1 MQNQENNLREMTPL
15 KVNTFDLNST
25 SLIEA
30 SAGTGKTYTISNL
43 VIRLLLGQ
51 LNKDQN
57 SSSSINQ
64 GNPLSI
70 ENILIVTF
78 TNAAAS
84 DLRARILEK
93 IHDTRILFET
103 VGKGASLVSL
113 DCDENLKELLENYLN
128 SENQQEL
135 AKKYARLLNRAER
148 NIDNAPISTIHS
160 FCNRALNQ
168 VYAFESGKAFNVQLI
183 QEQESNALQDEAM
196 FAVWRELFYTD
207 KLGDKRAT
215 LLEILGTQDPTSLK
229 DTIKLLKSVRNLNP
243 KDGYF
248 GYAIY
253 NLKKQHS
260 NNTLEKELTDLIKA
274 YEKIIKE
281 LLEGENGDL
290 LWKIQDCFKKH
301 TIVTE
306 DNLSSPFYKIDKK
319 GKVFTKDIF
328 ALFTSIDEIKQ
339 LESEDFNKD
348 LVNILFASEGATDT
362 ILKKGNDNS
371 SLKSGAKKCSGVK
384 EVQEFE
390 KTLYQLVN
398 NLEKVKEKLD
408 LNSKTIRYVL
418 SILCINKL
426 DSLFI
431 RDNVISNDE
440 LLRQLAI
447 VLTVDKKRGDNLAK
461 LLRNQYPVAM
471 IDEFQDTD
479 PIQFEIFN
487 KLYLED
493 KKQEQSKAVC
503 YLIGDPKQSIYAFR
517 NADINSYNKAKAK
530 VEKLY
535 TLDTNFRSSR
545 NIIEGVNAIFEQDVP
560 GFEARPLDC
569 EADFI
574 PSNIDF
580 MKVNYPNEEKKLAG
594 SCRFYFDDEY
604 NDDDFYKRP
613 ISNYVNTLEF
623 ENPTTNKDQYKI
635 AIARALA
642 CDVVKVLTHGILDKS
657 SDRTKKRKIK
667 PSDIAILVKSGKES
681 LQIQAALEEV
691 GLKSVYF
698 SDRSSVIGSE
708 IQTSFFSSEYKP
720 SCESVNIIYFMEA
733 MCNNS
738 NVSLVN
744 RLLTCSLL
752 RDNSK
757 EIVLNTEDDNFDK
770 EIRLLHDCYLKWEK
784 HGFISAFT
792 HYLQSHDGIKSMLD
806 TEGGERALSNY
817 YQIAELIQS
826 IDAKVIGPQAQLIW
840 FKSVALE
847 SDSKN
852 ACFSEDETK
861 KHLESE
867 QELIK
872 IYTVHMSKGLQY
884 PIVFLPYFYATEKI
898 NKQNDYKLFDVN
910 SAHLTLVP
918 TNENFYLQY
927 KYEKYFDIETQQE
940 KKRKIL
946 IGMSLQSV
954 SDNEDTK
961 SAEDIVLEASLQQD
975 VRLLYVALTR
985 AQAANFI
992 YLNNLEISRKGYEYK
1007 VFNRII
1013 NPKAE
1018 DGALKAVSNLDLFKP
1033 LYKEHLKADE
1043 LLEDSSVEDC
1053 KKEYKDYLAKE
1064 KALNNKETSSLS
1076 VNTLNAGDIDKSYT
1090 ISSYSTITSGNHN
1103 HMFTEQNGENLSSD
1117 PEVQVD
1123 ESSSEDK
1130 LQFTFTKGNI
1140 AGDFLHELMEYLLS
1154 RTNFDKNDDDRLLTF
1169 VEETTLNKRYGS
1181 LLKPYDQDS
1190 SFNANFTDWLS
1201 SIVHANLGI
1210 VDSNSHPLSL
1220 SCLTSDKCACE
1231 LEYFMPCKQFKM
1243 DEFNLICDEF
1253 YQSEVEK
1260 FSDAIQ
1266 ADLPMLKA
1274 NDFKGF
1280 MKGSIDLV
1288 ANFETN
1294 IGNQYFLIDY
1304 KSNFL
1309 GGGFKDYSPSQ
1320 MFKSI
1325 FTSRYDVQILIYSV
1339 ALHRFLKTIVK
1350 DYDYEKDF
1358 GGVMYLFLR
1367 GLQKGTD
1374 SISTGIYQIKPK
1386 FELVERLDK
1395 LFEAEE

>member
-128 SENQQEL
+128 SENQQDL

-253 NLKKQHS
+253 NLKKQHP

-281 LLEGENGDL
+281 LLEGENADL
-290 LWKIQDCFKKH
+290 LWQIHECFKKH
-301 TIVTE
+301 TVVTE
-306 DNLSSPFYKIDKK
+306 SNQSPFYESVT
-319 GKVFTKDIF
+319 GFTDEIY
-328 ALFTSIDEIKQ
+328 ALFTNIEDLKD
-339 LESEDFNKD
+339 LETEDFNKE
-348 LVNILFASEGATDT
+348 LVKLLFASGKATKK
-362 ILKKGNDNS
+362 ILSKGNDNI
-371 SLKSGAKKCSGVK
+371 SLISRARKDSRFKLPLEA
-384 EVQEFE
+384 QEFE
-390 KTLYQLVN
+390 ENLYQLVN
-398 NLEKVKEKLD
+398 NLEEVRDKLD
-408 LNSKTIRYVL
+408 LNSKTIWYVL

-580 MKVNYPNEEKKLAG
+580 MRVNYPKEDKKLAG

-613 ISNYVNTLEF
+613 ISNYVNTIEF
-623 ENPTTNKDQYKI
+623 EKSESNKDQYQV
-635 AIARALA
+635 AIAKALA

-667 PSDIAILVKSGKES
+667 PSDIAILVKSGQES
-681 LQIQAALEEV
+681 SQIQTALEEV

-698 SDRSSVIGSE
+698 SDRSSVIGGDVK
-708 IQTSFFSSEYKP
+708 TSYGSSEYKP

-884 PIVFLPYFYATEKI
+884 PIVFLPYFYELDTSKT
-898 NKQNDYKLFDVN
+898 DTKLKVYDVN
-910 SAHLTLVP
+910 SSHLTLLPQDENFKLGYKEEKYIDESGKEKTRNKLVNMTL
-918 TNENFYLQY
+918 TNEKSNG
-927 KYEKYFDIETQQE
+927 KDI
-940 KKRKIL
+940 K
-946 IGMSLQSV
+946 S
-954 SDNEDTK
+954 TK
-961 SAEDIVLEASLQQD
+961 EIVLEASLQEK

-992 YLNNLEISRKGYEYK
+992 YLNNLKGTRVK

-1018 DGALKAVSNLDLFKP
+1018 DGTLKAVSNLDLFKP

-1043 LLEDSSVEDC
+1043 LVVD
-1053 KKEYKDYLAKE
+1053 KNEYKDYLAKE

-1117 PEVQVD
+1117 PKVQV
-1123 ESSSEDK
+1123 EDSPSAEL

-1154 RTNFDKNDDDRLLTF
+1154 RTNFDKNDDGCLLKF
-1169 VEETTLNKRYGS
+1169 VEETTQNKKYGS
-1181 LLKPYDQDS
+1181 LLKPYDQDIS
-1190 SFNANFTDWLS
+1190 TFNADFTDWLS

-1260 FSDAIQ
+1260 FGDAIQ

>member
-51 LNKDQN
+51 LNKEQN
-57 SSSSINQ
+57 TSLYINQ

-196 FAVWRELFYTD
+196 FAVWRDLFYTD

-229 DTIKLLKSVRNLNP
+229 DTINLLKSVRNLNP

-253 NLKKQHS
+253 NLKKQHP

-281 LLEGENGDL
+281 LLEGENADL
-290 LWKIQDCFKKH
+290 LWQIHECFKKH
-301 TIVTE
+301 TVVTE
-306 DNLSSPFYKIDKK
+306 SNQSPFYESVT
-319 GKVFTKDIF
+319 GFTDEIY
-328 ALFTSIDEIKQ
+328 ALFTNIEDLKD
-339 LESEDFNKD
+339 LETEDFNKE
-348 LVNILFASEGATDT
+348 LVNLLFASGDATGN
-362 ILKKGNDNS
+362 ILSKGNDNR
-371 SLKSGAKKCSGVK
+371 SLISGARKDSRLKLPL
-384 EVQEFE
+384 EAQEFE
-390 KTLYQLVN
+390 ENLYQLVN
-398 NLEKVKEKLD
+398 NLEEVRDKLD
-408 LNSKTIRYVL
+408 LNSKTIWYVL

-580 MKVNYPNEEKKLAG
+580 MRVNYPKEDKKLAG

-613 ISNYVNTLEF
+613 ISNYVNTIEF
-623 ENPTTNKDQYKI
+623 EKSESNKDQYQV
-635 AIARALA
+635 AIAKALA

-667 PSDIAILVKSGKES
+667 PSDIAILVKSGQES
-681 LQIQAALEEV
+681 SQIQTALEEV

-698 SDRSSVIGSE
+698 SDRSSVIGGDVK
-708 IQTSFFSSEYKP
+708 TSYGSSEYKP

-884 PIVFLPYFYATEKI
+884 PIVFLPYFYELDTSKT
-898 NKQNDYKLFDVN
+898 DTKLKVYDVN
-910 SAHLTLVP
+910 SSHLTLLPQDENFKLGYKEEKYIDESGKEKTRNKLVNMTL
-918 TNENFYLQY
+918 TNEKSNG
-927 KYEKYFDIETQQE
+927 KDI
-940 KKRKIL
+940 K
-946 IGMSLQSV
+946 S
-954 SDNEDTK
+954 TK
-961 SAEDIVLEASLQQD
+961 EIVLEASLQEK

-992 YLNNLEISRKGYEYK
+992 YLNNLKGTRVK

-1018 DGALKAVSNLDLFKP
+1018 DGTLKAVSNLDLFKP

-1043 LLEDSSVEDC
+1043 LVVD
-1053 KKEYKDYLAKE
+1053 KNEYKDYLAKE

-1117 PEVQVD
+1117 PKVQV
-1123 ESSSEDK
+1123 EDSPSAEL

-1154 RTNFDKNDDDRLLTF
+1154 RTNFDKNDDGCLLKF
-1169 VEETTLNKRYGS
+1169 VEETTQNKKYGS
-1181 LLKPYDQDS
+1181 LLKPYDQDIS
-1190 SFNANFTDWLS
+1190 TFNADFTDWLS

-1260 FSDAIQ
+1260 FGDAIQ

>member
-51 LNKDQN
+51 LNKEQN
-57 SSSSINQ
+57 TSLYINQ

-196 FAVWRELFYTD
+196 FAVWRDLFYTD

-253 NLKKQHS
+253 NLKKQHP

-281 LLEGENGDL
+281 LLEGENADL
-290 LWKIQDCFKKH
+290 LWQIHECFKKH
-301 TIVTE
+301 TVVTE
-306 DNLSSPFYKIDKK
+306 SNQSPFYESVT
-319 GKVFTKDIF
+319 GFTDEIY
-328 ALFTSIDEIKQ
+328 ALFTNIEDLKD
-339 LESEDFNKD
+339 LETEDFNKE
-348 LVNILFASEGATDT
+348 LVKLLFASGKATKK
-362 ILKKGNDNS
+362 ILSKGNDNI
-371 SLKSGAKKCSGVK
+371 SLISRARKDSRFKLPLEA
-384 EVQEFE
+384 QEFE
-390 KTLYQLVN
+390 ENLYQLVN
-398 NLEKVKEKLD
+398 NLEEVRDKLD
-408 LNSKTIRYVL
+408 LNSKTIWYVL

-493 KKQEQSKAVC
+493 KKQEKSKAVC

-580 MKVNYPNEEKKLAG
+580 MRVNYPKEDKKLAG

-613 ISNYVNTLEF
+613 ISNYVNTIEF
-623 ENPTTNKDQYKI
+623 EKSESNKDQYQV
-635 AIARALA
+635 AIAKALA

-667 PSDIAILVKSGKES
+667 PSDIAILVKSGQES
-681 LQIQAALEEV
+681 SKIQDALKEV

-698 SDRSSVIGSE
+698 SDRSSVIGGDVK
-708 IQTSFFSSEYKP
+708 TSYGSSEYKP

-884 PIVFLPYFYATEKI
+884 PIVFLPYFYELDTSKT
-898 NKQNDYKLFDVN
+898 DTKLKVYDVN
-910 SAHLTLVP
+910 SSHLTLLPQDENFKLGYKEEKYIDESGKEKTRNKLVNMTL
-918 TNENFYLQY
+918 TNEKSNG
-927 KYEKYFDIETQQE
+927 KDI
-940 KKRKIL
+940 K
-946 IGMSLQSV
+946 S
-954 SDNEDTK
+954 TK
-961 SAEDIVLEASLQQD
+961 EIVLEASLQEK

-992 YLNNLEISRKGYEYK
+992 YLNNLKGTRVK

-1018 DGALKAVSNLDLFKP
+1018 DGTLKAVSNLDLFKP

-1043 LLEDSSVEDC
+1043 LVVD
-1053 KKEYKDYLAKE
+1053 KNEYKDYLAKE

-1117 PEVQVD
+1117 PKVQVD
-1123 ESSSEDK
+1123 DSSSK
-1130 LQFTFTKGNI
+1130 NPLQFTFTKGNI

-1154 RTNFDKNDDDRLLTF
+1154 RTNFDKNDDGCLLKF
-1169 VEETTLNKRYGS
+1169 VEETTQNKKYGS
-1181 LLKPYDQDS
+1181 LLKPYDQDIS
-1190 SFNANFTDWLS
+1190 TFNADFTDWLS

-1260 FSDAIQ
+1260 FGDAIQ

>member
-1 MQNQENNLREMTPL
+1 M
-15 KVNTFDLNST
+15 
-25 SLIEA
+25 
-30 SAGTGKTYTISNL
+30 
-43 VIRLLLGQ
+43 
-51 LNKDQN
+51 
-57 SSSSINQ
+57 
-64 GNPLSI
+64 
-70 ENILIVTF
+70 
-78 TNAAAS
+78 
-84 DLRARILEK
+84 
-93 IHDTRILFET
+93 
-103 VGKGASLVSL
+103 
-113 DCDENLKELLENYLN
+113 
-128 SENQQEL
+128 
-135 AKKYARLLNRAER
+135 
-148 NIDNAPISTIHS
+148 
-160 FCNRALNQ
+160 
-168 VYAFESGKAFNVQLI
+168 
-183 QEQESNALQDEAM
+183 
-196 FAVWRELFYTD
+196 
-207 KLGDKRAT
+207 
-215 LLEILGTQDPTSLK
+215 
-229 DTIKLLKSVRNLNP
+229 
-243 KDGYF
+243 
-248 GYAIY
+248 
-253 NLKKQHS
+253 
-260 NNTLEKELTDLIKA
+260 
-274 YEKIIKE
+274 
-281 LLEGENGDL
+281 
-290 LWKIQDCFKKH
+290 
-301 TIVTE
+301 
-306 DNLSSPFYKIDKK
+306 
-319 GKVFTKDIF
+319 
-328 ALFTSIDEIKQ
+328 
-339 LESEDFNKD
+339 
-348 LVNILFASEGATDT
+348 
-362 ILKKGNDNS
+362 
-371 SLKSGAKKCSGVK
+371 
-384 EVQEFE
+384 
-390 KTLYQLVN
+390 
-398 NLEKVKEKLD
+398 
-408 LNSKTIRYVL
+408 
-418 SILCINKL
+418 
-426 DSLFI
+426 
-431 RDNVISNDE
+431 
-440 LLRQLAI
+440 
-447 VLTVDKKRGDNLAK
+447 
-461 LLRNQYPVAM
+461 
-471 IDEFQDTD
+471 
-479 PIQFEIFN
+479 
-487 KLYLED
+487 
-493 KKQEQSKAVC
+493 
-503 YLIGDPKQSIYAFR
+503 
-517 NADINSYNKAKAK
+517 
-530 VEKLY
+530 
-535 TLDTNFRSSR
+535 
-545 NIIEGVNAIFEQDVP
+545 
-560 GFEARPLDC
+560 
-569 EADFI
+569 
-574 PSNIDF
+574 
-580 MKVNYPNEEKKLAG
+580 
-594 SCRFYFDDEY
+594 
-604 NDDDFYKRP
+604 
-613 ISNYVNTLEF
+613 
-623 ENPTTNKDQYKI
+623 
-635 AIARALA
+635 
-642 CDVVKVLTHGILDKS
+642 LTHGVLDKS

-667 PSDIAILVKSGKES
+667 PSDIAILVKSGQES
-681 LQIQAALEEV
+681 SKIQDALEEV

-698 SDRSSVIGSE
+698 SDRSSVIGSDV
-708 IQTSFFSSEYKP
+708 QTSYGSSEYKP

-884 PIVFLPYFYATEKI
+884 PIVFLPYFYELDTSKT
-898 NKQNDYKLFDVN
+898 DTKLKVYDVN
-910 SAHLTLVP
+910 SSHLTLLPQDENFKLGYKEEKYIDESGKEKTRNKLVNMTL
-918 TNENFYLQY
+918 TNEKSNG
-927 KYEKYFDIETQQE
+927 KDI
-940 KKRKIL
+940 K
-946 IGMSLQSV
+946 S
-954 SDNEDTK
+954 TK
-961 SAEDIVLEASLQQD
+961 EIVLEASLQEK

-992 YLNNLEISRKGYEYK
+992 YLNNLKGTRVK

-1018 DGALKAVSNLDLFKP
+1018 DGTLKAVSNLDLFKP

-1043 LLEDSSVEDC
+1043 LVVD
-1053 KKEYKDYLAKE
+1053 KNEYKDYLAKE

-1117 PEVQVD
+1117 PKVQV
-1123 ESSSEDK
+1123 EDSPSAEL

-1154 RTNFDKNDDDRLLTF
+1154 RTNFDKNDDGCLLKF
-1169 VEETTLNKRYGS
+1169 VEETTQNKKYGS
-1181 LLKPYDQDS
+1181 LLKPYDQDIS
-1190 SFNANFTDWLS
+1190 TFNADFTDWLS

-1260 FSDAIQ
+1260 FGDAIQ

>member
-51 LNKDQN
+51 LNKEQN
-57 SSSSINQ
+57 TSLYINQ

-196 FAVWRELFYTD
+196 FAVWRDLFYTD

-253 NLKKQHS
+253 NLKKQHP

-281 LLEGENGDL
+281 LLEGENADL
-290 LWKIQDCFKKH
+290 LWQIHECFKKH
-301 TIVTE
+301 TVVTE
-306 DNLSSPFYKIDKK
+306 SNQSPFYESVT
-319 GKVFTKDIF
+319 GFTDEIY
-328 ALFTSIDEIKQ
+328 ALFTNIEDLKD
-339 LESEDFNKD
+339 LETEDFNKE
-348 LVNILFASEGATDT
+348 LVKLLFASGKATKK
-362 ILKKGNDNS
+362 ILSKGNDNI
-371 SLKSGAKKCSGVK
+371 SLISRARKDSRFKLPLEA
-384 EVQEFE
+384 QEFE
-390 KTLYQLVN
+390 ENLYQLVN
-398 NLEKVKEKLD
+398 NLEEVRDKLD
-408 LNSKTIRYVL
+408 LNSKTIWYVL

-580 MKVNYPNEEKKLAG
+580 MRVNYPKEDKKLAG

-613 ISNYVNTLEF
+613 ISNYVNTIEF
-623 ENPTTNKDQYKI
+623 EKSESNKDQYQV
-635 AIARALA
+635 AIAKALA

-667 PSDIAILVKSGKES
+667 PSDIAILVKSGQES
-681 LQIQAALEEV
+681 SQIQTALEEV

-698 SDRSSVIGSE
+698 SDRSSVIGGDVK
-708 IQTSFFSSEYKP
+708 TSYGSSEYKP

-884 PIVFLPYFYATEKI
+884 PIVFLPYFYELDTSKT
-898 NKQNDYKLFDVN
+898 DTKLKVYDVN
-910 SAHLTLVP
+910 SSHLTLLPQDENFKLGYKEEKYIDESGKEKTRNKLVNMTL
-918 TNENFYLQY
+918 TNEKSNG
-927 KYEKYFDIETQQE
+927 KDI
-940 KKRKIL
+940 K
-946 IGMSLQSV
+946 S
-954 SDNEDTK
+954 TK
-961 SAEDIVLEASLQQD
+961 EIVLEASLQEK

-992 YLNNLEISRKGYEYK
+992 YLNNLKGTRVK

-1018 DGALKAVSNLDLFKP
+1018 DGTLKAVSNLDLFKP

-1043 LLEDSSVEDC
+1043 LVVD
-1053 KKEYKDYLAKE
+1053 KNEYKDYLAKE

-1117 PEVQVD
+1117 PKVQV
-1123 ESSSEDK
+1123 EDSPSAEL

-1154 RTNFDKNDDDRLLTF
+1154 RTNFDKNDDGCLLKF
-1169 VEETTLNKRYGS
+1169 VEETTQNKKYGS
-1181 LLKPYDQDS
+1181 LLKPYDQDIS
-1190 SFNANFTDWLS
+1190 TFNADFTDWLS

-1231 LEYFMPCKQFKM
+1231 LEYFMPCKLFKM

-1253 YQSEVEK
+1253 YQSEVKK
-1260 FSDAIQ
+1260 FGDTIQ

-1274 NDFKGF
+1274 KDFKGF

-1288 ANFETN
+1288 ANFETD

-1309 GGGFKDYSPSQ
+1309 GGDFKDYSPSQ

>member
-51 LNKDQN
+51 LNKEQN
-57 SSSSINQ
+57 TSLYINQ

-196 FAVWRELFYTD
+196 FAVWRDLFYTD

-229 DTIKLLKSVRNLNP
+229 DTINLLKSVRNLNP

-253 NLKKQHS
+253 NLKKQHP

-281 LLEGENGDL
+281 LLEGENADL
-290 LWKIQDCFKKH
+290 LWQIHECFKKH
-301 TIVTE
+301 TVVTE
-306 DNLSSPFYKIDKK
+306 SNQSPFYESVT
-319 GKVFTKDIF
+319 GFTDEIY
-328 ALFTSIDEIKQ
+328 ALFTNIEDLKD
-339 LESEDFNKD
+339 LETEDFNKE
-348 LVNILFASEGATDT
+348 LVKLLFASGKATKK
-362 ILKKGNDNS
+362 ILSKGNDNI
-371 SLKSGAKKCSGVK
+371 SLISRARKDSRFKLPLEA
-384 EVQEFE
+384 QEFE
-390 KTLYQLVN
+390 ENLYQLVN
-398 NLEKVKEKLD
+398 NLEEVRDKLD
-408 LNSKTIRYVL
+408 LNSKTIWYVL

-580 MKVNYPNEEKKLAG
+580 MRVNYPKEDKKLAG

-613 ISNYVNTLEF
+613 ISNYVNTIEF
-623 ENPTTNKDQYKI
+623 EKSESNKDQYQV
-635 AIARALA
+635 AIAKALA

-667 PSDIAILVKSGKES
+667 PSDIAILVKSGQES
-681 LQIQAALEEV
+681 SQIQTALEEV

-698 SDRSSVIGSE
+698 SDRSSVIGGDVK
-708 IQTSFFSSEYKP
+708 TSYGSSEYKP

-826 IDAKVIGPQAQLIW
+826 IDAKVIGTQAQLIW

-884 PIVFLPYFYATEKI
+884 PIVFLPYFYELDTSKT
-898 NKQNDYKLFDVN
+898 DTKLKVYDVN
-910 SAHLTLVP
+910 SSHLTLLPQDENFKLGYKEEKYIDESGKEKTRNKLVNMTL
-918 TNENFYLQY
+918 TNEKSNG
-927 KYEKYFDIETQQE
+927 KDI
-940 KKRKIL
+940 K
-946 IGMSLQSV
+946 S
-954 SDNEDTK
+954 TK
-961 SAEDIVLEASLQQD
+961 EIVLEASLQEK

-992 YLNNLEISRKGYEYK
+992 YLNNLKGTRVK

-1018 DGALKAVSNLDLFKP
+1018 DGTLKAVSNLDLFKP

-1043 LLEDSSVEDC
+1043 LVVD
-1053 KKEYKDYLAKE
+1053 KNEYKDYLAKE

-1117 PEVQVD
+1117 PKVQV
-1123 ESSSEDK
+1123 EDSPSAEL

-1154 RTNFDKNDDDRLLTF
+1154 RTNFDKNDDGCLLKF
-1169 VEETTLNKRYGS
+1169 VEETTQNKKYGS
-1181 LLKPYDQDS
+1181 LLKPYDQDIS
-1190 SFNANFTDWLS
+1190 TFNADFTDWLS

-1260 FSDAIQ
+1260 FGDAIQ

>member
-51 LNKDQN
+51 LNKEQN
-57 SSSSINQ
+57 TSLYINQ

-253 NLKKQHS
+253 NLKKQHP

-281 LLEGENGDL
+281 LLEGENADL
-290 LWKIQDCFKKH
+290 LWQIHECFKKH
-301 TIVTE
+301 TVVTE
-306 DNLSSPFYKIDKK
+306 SNQSPFYESVT
-319 GKVFTKDIF
+319 GFTDEIY
-328 ALFTSIDEIKQ
+328 ALFTNIEDLKD
-339 LESEDFNKD
+339 LETEDFNKE
-348 LVNILFASEGATDT
+348 LVKLLFASGKATKK
-362 ILKKGNDNS
+362 ILSKGNDNI
-371 SLKSGAKKCSGVK
+371 SLISRARKDSRFKLPLEA
-384 EVQEFE
+384 QEFE
-390 KTLYQLVN
+390 ENLYQLVN
-398 NLEKVKEKLD
+398 NLEEVRDKLD
-408 LNSKTIRYVL
+408 LNSKTIWYVL

-580 MKVNYPNEEKKLAG
+580 MRVNYPKEDKKLAG

-623 ENPTTNKDQYKI
+623 ENPKTKKEQYQV

-667 PSDIAILVKSGKES
+667 PSDIAILVKSGQES
-681 LQIQAALEEV
+681 SQIQTALEEV

-698 SDRSSVIGSE
+698 SDRSSVIGGDVK
-708 IQTSFFSSEYKP
+708 TSYGSSEYKP

-884 PIVFLPYFYATEKI
+884 PIVFLPYFYELDTSKT
-898 NKQNDYKLFDVN
+898 DTKLKVYDVN
-910 SAHLTLVP
+910 SSHLTLLPQDENFKLGYKEEKYIDESGKEKTRNKLVNMTL
-918 TNENFYLQY
+918 TNEKSNG
-927 KYEKYFDIETQQE
+927 KDI
-940 KKRKIL
+940 K
-946 IGMSLQSV
+946 S
-954 SDNEDTK
+954 TK
-961 SAEDIVLEASLQQD
+961 EIVLEASLQEK

-992 YLNNLEISRKGYEYK
+992 YLNNLKGTRVK

-1018 DGALKAVSNLDLFKP
+1018 DGTLKAVSNLDLFKP

-1043 LLEDSSVEDC
+1043 LLVD
-1053 KKEYKDYLAKE
+1053 KNEYKDYLAKE

-1117 PEVQVD
+1117 PKVQV
-1123 ESSSEDK
+1123 EDSPSAEL

-1154 RTNFDKNDDDRLLTF
+1154 RTNFDKNDDGCLLKF
-1169 VEETTLNKRYGS
+1169 VEETTQNKKYGS
-1181 LLKPYDQDS
+1181 LLKPYDQDIS
-1190 SFNANFTDWLS
+1190 TFNADFTDWLS

-1231 LEYFMPCKQFKM
+1231 LEYFMPCKLFKM

-1253 YQSEVEK
+1253 YQSEVKK
-1260 FSDAIQ
+1260 FGDTIQ

-1274 NDFKGF
+1274 KDFKGF

-1288 ANFETN
+1288 ANFETD

-1309 GGGFKDYSPSQ
+1309 GGDFKDYSPSQ

-1367 GLQKGTD
+1367 GLKKDTD

>member
-51 LNKDQN
+51 LNKEQN
-57 SSSSINQ
+57 TSLYINQ

-128 SENQQEL
+128 SENQQDL

-253 NLKKQHS
+253 NLKKQHP

-281 LLEGENGDL
+281 LLEGENADL
-290 LWKIQDCFKKH
+290 LWQIHECFKKH
-301 TIVTE
+301 TVVTE
-306 DNLSSPFYKIDKK
+306 SNQSPFYESVT
-319 GKVFTKDIF
+319 GFTDEIY
-328 ALFTSIDEIKQ
+328 ALFTNIEDLKD
-339 LESEDFNKD
+339 LETEDFNKE
-348 LVNILFASEGATDT
+348 LVKLLFASGKATKK
-362 ILKKGNDNS
+362 ILSKGNDNI
-371 SLKSGAKKCSGVK
+371 SLISRARKDSRFKLPLEA
-384 EVQEFE
+384 QEFE
-390 KTLYQLVN
+390 ENLYQLVN
-398 NLEKVKEKLD
+398 NLEEVRDKLD
-408 LNSKTIRYVL
+408 LNSKTIWYVL

-580 MKVNYPNEEKKLAG
+580 MRVNYPKEDKKLAG

-613 ISNYVNTLEF
+613 ISNYVNTIEF
-623 ENPTTNKDQYKI
+623 EKSESNKDQYQV
-635 AIARALA
+635 AIAKALA

-667 PSDIAILVKSGKES
+667 PSDIAILVKSGQES
-681 LQIQAALEEV
+681 SQIQTALEEV

-698 SDRSSVIGSE
+698 SDRSSVIGGDVK
-708 IQTSFFSSEYKP
+708 TSYGSSEYKP

-884 PIVFLPYFYATEKI
+884 PIVFLPYFYELDTSKT
-898 NKQNDYKLFDVN
+898 DTKLKVYDVN
-910 SAHLTLVP
+910 SSHLTLLPQDENFKLGYKEEKYIDESGKEKTRNKLVNMTL
-918 TNENFYLQY
+918 TNEKSNG
-927 KYEKYFDIETQQE
+927 KDI
-940 KKRKIL
+940 K
-946 IGMSLQSV
+946 S
-954 SDNEDTK
+954 TK
-961 SAEDIVLEASLQQD
+961 EIVLEASLQEK

-992 YLNNLEISRKGYEYK
+992 YLNNLKGTRVK

-1018 DGALKAVSNLDLFKP
+1018 DGTLKAVSNLDLFKP

-1043 LLEDSSVEDC
+1043 LVVD
-1053 KKEYKDYLAKE
+1053 KNEYKDYLAKE

-1117 PEVQVD
+1117 PKVQV
-1123 ESSSEDK
+1123 EDSPSAEL

-1154 RTNFDKNDDDRLLTF
+1154 RTNFDKNDDGCLLKF
-1169 VEETTLNKRYGS
+1169 VEETTQNKKYGS
-1181 LLKPYDQDS
+1181 LLKPYDQDIS
-1190 SFNANFTDWLS
+1190 TFNADFTDWLS

-1231 LEYFMPCKQFKM
+1231 LESFMPCKQFKM

-1260 FSDAIQ
+1260 FGDAIQ

-1374 SISTGIYQIKPK
+1374 SISTGIYHIKPK

>member
-196 FAVWRELFYTD
+196 FAVWRDLFYTD

-229 DTIKLLKSVRNLNP
+229 DTINLLKSVRNLNP

-253 NLKKQHS
+253 NLKKQHP

-281 LLEGENGDL
+281 LLEGENADL
-290 LWKIQDCFKKH
+290 LWQIHECFKKH
-301 TIVTE
+301 TVVTE
-306 DNLSSPFYKIDKK
+306 SNQSPFYESVT
-319 GKVFTKDIF
+319 GFTDEIY
-328 ALFTSIDEIKQ
+328 ALFTNIEDLKD
-339 LESEDFNKD
+339 LETEDFNKE
-348 LVNILFASEGATDT
+348 LVKLLFASGKATKK
-362 ILKKGNDNS
+362 ILSKGNDNI
-371 SLKSGAKKCSGVK
+371 SLISRARKDSRFKLPLEA
-384 EVQEFE
+384 QEFE
-390 KTLYQLVN
+390 ENLYQLVN
-398 NLEKVKEKLD
+398 NLEEVRDKLD
-408 LNSKTIRYVL
+408 LNSKTIWYVL

-580 MKVNYPNEEKKLAG
+580 MRVNYPKEDKKLAG

-613 ISNYVNTLEF
+613 ISNYVNTIEF
-623 ENPTTNKDQYKI
+623 EKSESNKDQYQV
-635 AIARALA
+635 AIAKALA

-667 PSDIAILVKSGKES
+667 PSDIAILVKSGQES
-681 LQIQAALEEV
+681 SQIQTALEEV

-698 SDRSSVIGSE
+698 SDRSSVIGGDVK
-708 IQTSFFSSEYKP
+708 TSYGSSEYKP

-884 PIVFLPYFYATEKI
+884 PIVFLPYFYELDTSKT
-898 NKQNDYKLFDVN
+898 DTKLKVYDVN
-910 SAHLTLVP
+910 SSHLTLLPQDENFKLGYKEEKYIDESGKEKTRNKLVNMTL
-918 TNENFYLQY
+918 TNEKSNG
-927 KYEKYFDIETQQE
+927 KDI
-940 KKRKIL
+940 K
-946 IGMSLQSV
+946 S
-954 SDNEDTK
+954 TK
-961 SAEDIVLEASLQQD
+961 EIVLEASLQEK

-992 YLNNLEISRKGYEYK
+992 YLNNLKGTRVK

-1018 DGALKAVSNLDLFKP
+1018 DGTLKAVSNLDLFKP

-1043 LLEDSSVEDC
+1043 LVVD
-1053 KKEYKDYLAKE
+1053 KNEYKDYLAKE

-1117 PEVQVD
+1117 PKVQV
-1123 ESSSEDK
+1123 EDSPSAEL

-1154 RTNFDKNDDDRLLTF
+1154 RTNFDKNDDGCLLKF
-1169 VEETTLNKRYGS
+1169 VEETTQNKKYGS
-1181 LLKPYDQDS
+1181 LLKPYDQDIS
-1190 SFNANFTDWLS
+1190 TFNADFTDWLS

-1260 FSDAIQ
+1260 FGDAIQ

>member
-51 LNKDQN
+51 LNKEQN
-57 SSSSINQ
+57 TSLYINQ

-128 SENQQEL
+128 SEKQQEL

-196 FAVWRELFYTD
+196 FAVWRDLFYTD

-229 DTIKLLKSVRNLNP
+229 DTINLLKSVRNLNP

-253 NLKKQHS
+253 NLKKQHP

-281 LLEGENGDL
+281 LLEGENADL
-290 LWKIQDCFKKH
+290 LWQIHECFKKH
-301 TIVTE
+301 TVVTE
-306 DNLSSPFYKIDKK
+306 SNQSPFYESVT
-319 GKVFTKDIF
+319 GFTDEIY
-328 ALFTSIDEIKQ
+328 ALFTNIEDLKD
-339 LESEDFNKD
+339 LETEDFNKE
-348 LVNILFASEGATDT
+348 LVKLLFASGKATKK
-362 ILKKGNDNS
+362 ILSKGNDNI
-371 SLKSGAKKCSGVK
+371 SLISRARKDSRFKLPLEA
-384 EVQEFE
+384 QEFE
-390 KTLYQLVN
+390 ENLYQLVN
-398 NLEKVKEKLD
+398 NLEEVRDKLD
-408 LNSKTIRYVL
+408 LNSKTIWYVL

-580 MKVNYPNEEKKLAG
+580 MRVNYPKEDKKLAG

-613 ISNYVNTLEF
+613 ISNYVNTIEF
-623 ENPTTNKDQYKI
+623 EKSESNKDQYQV
-635 AIARALA
+635 AIAKALA

-667 PSDIAILVKSGKES
+667 PSDIAILVKSGQES
-681 LQIQAALEEV
+681 SKIQDALEEV

-698 SDRSSVIGSE
+698 SDRSSVIGGDVK
-708 IQTSFFSSEYKP
+708 TSYGSSEYKP

-884 PIVFLPYFYATEKI
+884 PIVFLPYFYLPYGKEPGGSQSSNFKI
-898 NKQNDYKLFDVN
+898 YDVN
-910 SAHLTLVP
+910 SAHLTIVP
-918 TNENFYLQY
+918 NNETFYLQMD
-927 KYEKYFDIETQQE
+927 EKTNTVTN
-940 KKRKIL
+940 
-946 IGMSLQSV
+946 MSLT
-954 SDNEDTK
+954 SDFNAKEKTK
-961 SAEDIVLEASLQQD
+961 DAKEIAKQASLQEE

-992 YLNNLEISRKGYEYK
+992 YLNNLKGTRVK

-1018 DGALKAVSNLDLFKP
+1018 YGTLKAVSNLDLFKP

-1043 LLEDSSVEDC
+1043 LVVD
-1053 KKEYKDYLAKE
+1053 KNEYKDYLAKE

-1117 PEVQVD
+1117 PKVQV
-1123 ESSSEDK
+1123 EDFPSAEL

-1154 RTNFDKNDDDRLLTF
+1154 RTNFDKNDDGCLLKF
-1169 VEETTLNKRYGS
+1169 VEETTQNKKYGS
-1181 LLKPYDQDS
+1181 LLKPYDQDIS
-1190 SFNANFTDWLS
+1190 TFNADFTDWLS

-1260 FSDAIQ
+1260 FGDAIQ

-1358 GGVMYLFLR
+1358 CGVMYLFLR

>member
-51 LNKDQN
+51 LNKEQN
-57 SSSSINQ
+57 TSLYINQ

-196 FAVWRELFYTD
+196 FAVWRDLFYTD

-229 DTIKLLKSVRNLNP
+229 DTINLLKSVRNLNP

-253 NLKKQHS
+253 NLKKQHP

-281 LLEGENGDL
+281 LLEGENADL
-290 LWKIQDCFKKH
+290 LWQIHECFKKH
-301 TIVTE
+301 TVVTE
-306 DNLSSPFYKIDKK
+306 SNQSPFYESVT
-319 GKVFTKDIF
+319 GFTDEIY
-328 ALFTSIDEIKQ
+328 ALFTNIEDLKD
-339 LESEDFNKD
+339 LETEDFNKE
-348 LVNILFASEGATDT
+348 LVKLLFASGKATKK
-362 ILKKGNDNS
+362 ILSKGNDNI
-371 SLKSGAKKCSGVK
+371 SLISRARKDSRFKLPLEA
-384 EVQEFE
+384 QEFE
-390 KTLYQLVN
+390 ENLYQLVN
-398 NLEKVKEKLD
+398 NLEEVRDKLD
-408 LNSKTIRYVL
+408 LNSKTIWYVL

-580 MKVNYPNEEKKLAG
+580 MRVNYPKEDKKLAG

-623 ENPTTNKDQYKI
+623 ENPKTKKEKTKNEQYQV

-642 CDVVKVLTHGILDKS
+642 CDVVKVLTHGVLDKS

-667 PSDIAILVKSGKES
+667 PSDIAILVKSGQES
-681 LQIQAALEEV
+681 SQIQTALEEV

-698 SDRSSVIGSE
+698 SDRSSVIGGDVK
-708 IQTSFFSSEYKP
+708 TSYGSSEYKP

-884 PIVFLPYFYATEKI
+884 PIVFLPYFYELDTSKT
-898 NKQNDYKLFDVN
+898 DTKLKVYDVN
-910 SAHLTLVP
+910 SSHLTLLPQDENFKLGYKEEKYIDESGKEKTRNKLVNMTL
-918 TNENFYLQY
+918 TNEKSNG
-927 KYEKYFDIETQQE
+927 KDI
-940 KKRKIL
+940 K
-946 IGMSLQSV
+946 S
-954 SDNEDTK
+954 TK
-961 SAEDIVLEASLQQD
+961 EIVLEASLQEK

-992 YLNNLEISRKGYEYK
+992 YLNNLKGTRVK

-1018 DGALKAVSNLDLFKP
+1018 DGTLKAVSNLDLFKP

-1043 LLEDSSVEDC
+1043 LVVD
-1053 KKEYKDYLAKE
+1053 KNEYKDYLAKE

-1117 PEVQVD
+1117 PKVQV
-1123 ESSSEDK
+1123 EDSPSAEL

-1154 RTNFDKNDDDRLLTF
+1154 RTNFDKNDDGCLLKF
-1169 VEETTLNKRYGS
+1169 VEETTQNKKYGS
-1181 LLKPYDQDS
+1181 LLKPYDQDIS
-1190 SFNANFTDWLS
+1190 TFNADFTDWLS

-1260 FSDAIQ
+1260 FGDAIQ

>member
-51 LNKDQN
+51 LNKEQN
-57 SSSSINQ
+57 TSLYINQ

-196 FAVWRELFYTD
+196 FAVWRDLFYTD

-215 LLEILGTQDPTSLK
+215 LLEILGTQNPNSLK

-253 NLKKQHS
+253 NLKKQHP

-281 LLEGENGDL
+281 LLEGENADL
-290 LWKIQDCFKKH
+290 LWQIHECFKKH
-301 TIVTE
+301 TVVTE
-306 DNLSSPFYKIDKK
+306 SNQSPFYESVT
-319 GKVFTKDIF
+319 GFTDEIY
-328 ALFTSIDEIKQ
+328 ALFTNIEDIKD
-339 LESEDFNKD
+339 LETEDFNKE
-348 LVNILFASEGATDT
+348 LVKLLFASGKTKKK
-362 ILKKGNDNS
+362 ILSKGNDNI
-371 SLKSGAKKCSGVK
+371 SLISRARKDSRFKLPLEA
-384 EVQEFE
+384 QEFE
-390 KTLYQLVN
+390 ENLYQLVN
-398 NLEKVKEKLD
+398 NLEEVRDKLD
-408 LNSKTIRYVL
+408 LNSKTIWYVL

-580 MKVNYPNEEKKLAG
+580 MRVNYPKEDKKLAG

-613 ISNYVNTLEF
+613 ISNYVNTIEF
-623 ENPTTNKDQYKI
+623 EKSESNKDQYQV
-635 AIARALA
+635 AIAKALA

-667 PSDIAILVKSGKES
+667 PSDIAILVKSGQES
-681 LQIQAALEEV
+681 SQIQTALEEV
-691 GLKSVYF
+691 DLKSVYF
-698 SDRSSVIGSE
+698 SDRSSVIGGDVK
-708 IQTSFFSSEYKP
+708 TSYGSSEYKP

-884 PIVFLPYFYATEKI
+884 PIVFLPYFYLPYVKEPGGSQSSNFKI
-898 NKQNDYKLFDVN
+898 YDVN
-910 SAHLTLVP
+910 SAHLTIVP
-918 TNENFYLQY
+918 NNETFYLQMD
-927 KYEKYFDIETQQE
+927 EKTNTVTN
-940 KKRKIL
+940 
-946 IGMSLQSV
+946 MSLT
-954 SDNEDTK
+954 SDFNAKEKTK
-961 SAEDIVLEASLQQD
+961 DAKEIAKQASLQEE

-992 YLNNLEISRKGYEYK
+992 YLNNLKGTRVK

-1018 DGALKAVSNLDLFKP
+1018 YGTLKAVSNLDLFKP

-1043 LLEDSSVEDC
+1043 LVVD
-1053 KKEYKDYLAKE
+1053 KNEYKDYLAKE

-1117 PEVQVD
+1117 PKVQV
-1123 ESSSEDK
+1123 EDSPSAEL

-1154 RTNFDKNDDDRLLTF
+1154 RTNFDKNDDGCLLKF
-1169 VEETTLNKRYGS
+1169 VEETTQNKKYGS
-1181 LLKPYDQDS
+1181 LLKPYDQDIS
-1190 SFNANFTDWLS
+1190 TFNADFTDWLS

-1260 FSDAIQ
+1260 FGDAIQ

>member
-51 LNKDQN
+51 LNKEQN
-57 SSSSINQ
+57 TSLYINQ

-103 VGKGASLVSL
+103 VGKGASLASI

-128 SENQQEL
+128 SENQQDL

-253 NLKKQHS
+253 NLKKQHP

-281 LLEGENGDL
+281 LLEGENADL
-290 LWKIQDCFKKH
+290 LWQVH
-301 TIVTE
+301 
-306 DNLSSPFYKIDKK
+306 
-319 GKVFTKDIF
+319 DIF
-328 ALFTSIDEIKQ
+328 KRNTIITNTNIGYISAFYDDKVLLKDAYLLYEQIEEIKY
-339 LESEDFNKD
+339 LDDEDFNKS
-348 LVNILFASEGATDT
+348 L
-362 ILKKGNDNS
+362 LKLLLKYNEARSKIIERKSNNQTFLNKTTKS
-371 SLKSGAKKCSGVK
+371 SIDKLSIDVCTLEES
-384 EVQEFE
+384 
-390 KTLYQLVN
+390 LYQIAQNV
-398 NLEKVKEKLD
+398 ECKKAELD
-408 LNSKTIRYVL
+408 LTSKKINYIVP
-418 SILCINKL
+418 ILCINKL

-493 KKQEQSKAVC
+493 KKQEKSKAVC

-569 EADFI
+569 ETDFI

-580 MKVNYPNEEKKLAG
+580 MRVNYPKEDKKLAG

-623 ENPTTNKDQYKI
+623 ENPKTKKEQYQV

-642 CDVVKVLTHGILDKS
+642 CDVVKVLTHGVLDKS

-667 PSDIAILVKSGKES
+667 PSDIAILVKSGQES
-681 LQIQAALEEV
+681 SQIQAALEKV

-698 SDRSSVIGSE
+698 SDRSSVIGSDV
-708 IQTSFFSSEYKP
+708 QTSYGSSEYKP

-884 PIVFLPYFYATEKI
+884 PIVFLPYFYELDTSKT
-898 NKQNDYKLFDVN
+898 DTKLKVYDVN
-910 SAHLTLVP
+910 SSHLTLLPQDENFKLGYKEEKYIDESGKEKTRNKLVNMTL
-918 TNENFYLQY
+918 TNEKSNG
-927 KYEKYFDIETQQE
+927 KDI
-940 KKRKIL
+940 K
-946 IGMSLQSV
+946 S
-954 SDNEDTK
+954 TK
-961 SAEDIVLEASLQQD
+961 EIVLEASLQEK

-992 YLNNLEISRKGYEYK
+992 YLNNLKGTRVK

-1018 DGALKAVSNLDLFKP
+1018 DGTLKAVSNLDLFKP

-1043 LLEDSSVEDC
+1043 LVVD
-1053 KKEYKDYLAKE
+1053 KNEYKDYLAKE

-1117 PEVQVD
+1117 PKVQV
-1123 ESSSEDK
+1123 EDSPSAEL

-1154 RTNFDKNDDDRLLTF
+1154 RTNFDKNDDGCLLKF
-1169 VEETTLNKRYGS
+1169 VEETTQNKKYGS
-1181 LLKPYDQDS
+1181 LLKPYDQDIS
-1190 SFNANFTDWLS
+1190 TFNADFTDWLS

-1260 FSDAIQ
+1260 FGDAIQ

>member
-51 LNKDQN
+51 LNKEQN
-57 SSSSINQ
+57 TSLYINQ

-196 FAVWRELFYTD
+196 FAVWRDLFYTD

-229 DTIKLLKSVRNLNP
+229 DTINLLKSVRNLNP

-253 NLKKQHS
+253 NLKKQHP

-281 LLEGENGDL
+281 LLEGENADL
-290 LWKIQDCFKKH
+290 LWQIHECFKKH
-301 TIVTE
+301 TVVTE
-306 DNLSSPFYKIDKK
+306 SNQSPFYESVT
-319 GKVFTKDIF
+319 GFTDEIY
-328 ALFTSIDEIKQ
+328 ALFTNIEDLKD
-339 LESEDFNKD
+339 LETEDFNKE
-348 LVNILFASEGATDT
+348 LVKLLFASGKATKK
-362 ILKKGNDNS
+362 ILSKGNDNI
-371 SLKSGAKKCSGVK
+371 SLISRARKDSRFKLPLEA
-384 EVQEFE
+384 QEFE
-390 KTLYQLVN
+390 ENLYQLVN
-398 NLEKVKEKLD
+398 NLEEVRDKLD
-408 LNSKTIRYVL
+408 LNSKTIWYVL

-580 MKVNYPNEEKKLAG
+580 MRVNYPKEDKKLAG

-623 ENPTTNKDQYKI
+623 ENPKNKKEQYQV
-635 AIARALA
+635 AIANALA
-642 CDVVKVLTHGILDKS
+642 RDVVKVLTHGILDKS

-667 PSDIAILVKSGKES
+667 PSDIAILVKSGQES
-681 LQIQAALEEV
+681 SQIQTALEEV

-698 SDRSSVIGSE
+698 SDRSSVIGGDVK
-708 IQTSFFSSEYKP
+708 TSYGSSEYKP

-884 PIVFLPYFYATEKI
+884 PIVFLPYFYELDTSKT
-898 NKQNDYKLFDVN
+898 DTKLKVYDVN
-910 SAHLTLVP
+910 SSHLTLLPQDENFKLGYKEEKYIDESGKEKTRNKLVNMTL
-918 TNENFYLQY
+918 TNEKSNG
-927 KYEKYFDIETQQE
+927 KDI
-940 KKRKIL
+940 K
-946 IGMSLQSV
+946 S
-954 SDNEDTK
+954 TK
-961 SAEDIVLEASLQQD
+961 EIVLEASLQEK

-992 YLNNLEISRKGYEYK
+992 YLNNLKGTRVK

-1018 DGALKAVSNLDLFKP
+1018 DGTLKAVSNLDLFKP

-1043 LLEDSSVEDC
+1043 LVVD
-1053 KKEYKDYLAKE
+1053 KNEYKDYLAKE

-1117 PEVQVD
+1117 PKVQV
-1123 ESSSEDK
+1123 EDSPSAEL

-1154 RTNFDKNDDDRLLTF
+1154 RTNFDKNDDGCLLKF
-1169 VEETTLNKRYGS
+1169 VEETTQNKKYGS
-1181 LLKPYDQDS
+1181 LLKPYDQDIS
-1190 SFNANFTDWLS
+1190 TFNADFTDWLS

-1260 FSDAIQ
+1260 FGDAIQ

>member
-128 SENQQEL
+128 SENQQDL

-253 NLKKQHS
+253 NLKKQHP

-281 LLEGENGDL
+281 LLEGENADL
-290 LWKIQDCFKKH
+290 LWQIHECFKKH
-301 TIVTE
+301 TVVTE
-306 DNLSSPFYKIDKK
+306 SNQSPFYESVT
-319 GKVFTKDIF
+319 GFTDEIY
-328 ALFTSIDEIKQ
+328 ALFTNIEDLKD
-339 LESEDFNKD
+339 LETEDFNKE
-348 LVNILFASEGATDT
+348 LVKLLFASGKATKK
-362 ILKKGNDNS
+362 ILSKGNDNI
-371 SLKSGAKKCSGVK
+371 SLISRAIKDSRFKKLPL
-384 EVQEFE
+384 EAQEFE
-390 KTLYQLVN
+390 ENLYQLVN
-398 NLEKVKEKLD
+398 NLEEVRDKLD
-408 LNSKTIRYVL
+408 LNSKTIWYVL

-580 MKVNYPNEEKKLAG
+580 MRVNYPKEDKKLAG

-613 ISNYVNTLEF
+613 ISNYVNTIEF
-623 ENPTTNKDQYKI
+623 EKSESNKDQYQV
-635 AIARALA
+635 AIAKALA

-667 PSDIAILVKSGKES
+667 PSDIAILVKSGQES
-681 LQIQAALEEV
+681 SKIQDALEEV

-698 SDRSSVIGSE
+698 SDRSSVIGGDV
-708 IQTSFFSSEYKP
+708 QTSYCSSEYKP

-792 HYLQSHDGIKSMLD
+792 HYLQSHNGIKSMLD

-884 PIVFLPYFYATEKI
+884 PIVFLPYFYLPYGKEPGGSQSSNFKI
-898 NKQNDYKLFDVN
+898 YDVN
-910 SAHLTLVP
+910 SAHLTIVP
-918 TNENFYLQY
+918 NNETFYLQMD
-927 KYEKYFDIETQQE
+927 EKTNTVTN
-940 KKRKIL
+940 
-946 IGMSLQSV
+946 MSLT
-954 SDNEDTK
+954 SDFNAKEKTK
-961 SAEDIVLEASLQQD
+961 DAKEIAKQASLQEE

-992 YLNNLEISRKGYEYK
+992 YLNNLTGSNYK

-1018 DGALKAVSNLDLFKP
+1018 DGTLKAVSNLDLFKP

-1043 LLEDSSVEDC
+1043 LLEDSSVEAC

-1117 PEVQVD
+1117 PKVQV
-1123 ESSSEDK
+1123 EDSPSAEL

-1154 RTNFDKNDDDRLLTF
+1154 RTNFDKNDDGCLLKF
-1169 VEETTLNKRYGS
+1169 VEETTQNKKYGS
-1181 LLKPYDQDS
+1181 LLKPYDQDIS
-1190 SFNANFTDWLS
+1190 TFNADFTDWLS

-1231 LEYFMPCKQFKM
+1231 LEYFMPSKLFKM

-1253 YQSEVEK
+1253 YQSEVKK
-1260 FSDAIQ
+1260 FGDAIQ

-1274 NDFKGF
+1274 KDFKGF

-1288 ANFETN
+1288 ANFETD

-1309 GGGFKDYSPSQ
+1309 GGDFKDYSPSQ

-1339 ALHRFLKTIVK
+1339 AL
-1350 DYDYEKDF
+1350 
-1358 GGVMYLFLR
+1358 
-1367 GLQKGTD
+1367 
-1374 SISTGIYQIKPK
+1374 
-1386 FELVERLDK
+1386 
-1395 LFEAEE
+1395 

>member
-1 MQNQENNLREMTPL
+1 MQNQEINLREMTPL

-51 LNKDQN
+51 LNKEQN
-57 SSSSINQ
+57 SSLYINQ

-93 IHDTRILFET
+93 IHDTRILLET
-103 VGKGASLVSL
+103 VGKGASLASL

-545 NIIEGVNAIFEQDVP
+545 NIIEGVNAIFEQYVP

-580 MKVNYPNEEKKLAG
+580 MRVNYPKEDKKLAG

-623 ENPTTNKDQYKI
+623 ENPKTKKEKTKKEQYQV

-642 CDVVKVLTHGILDKS
+642 CDVVKVLTHGVLDKS

-667 PSDIAILVKSGKES
+667 PSDIAILVKSGQES
-681 LQIQAALEEV
+681 SKIQDALEEV
-691 GLKSVYF
+691 DLKSVYF
-698 SDRSSVIGSE
+698 SDRSSVIGGDVK
-708 IQTSFFSSEYKP
+708 TSYGSSEYKP

-884 PIVFLPYFYATEKI
+884 PIVFLPYFYELDTSKT
-898 NKQNDYKLFDVN
+898 DTKLKVYDVN
-910 SAHLTLVP
+910 SSHLTLLPQDENFKLGYKEEKYIDESGKEKTRNKLVNMTL
-918 TNENFYLQY
+918 TNEKSNG
-927 KYEKYFDIETQQE
+927 KDI
-940 KKRKIL
+940 K
-946 IGMSLQSV
+946 S
-954 SDNEDTK
+954 TK
-961 SAEDIVLEASLQQD
+961 EIVLEASLQEK

-992 YLNNLEISRKGYEYK
+992 YLNNLKGTRVK

-1018 DGALKAVSNLDLFKP
+1018 DGTLKAVSNLDLFKP

-1043 LLEDSSVEDC
+1043 LVVD
-1053 KKEYKDYLAKE
+1053 KNEYKDYLAKE

-1117 PEVQVD
+1117 PKVQV
-1123 ESSSEDK
+1123 EDSPSAEL

-1140 AGDFLHELMEYLLS
+1140 AGDFLHKQMEYLLS
-1154 RTNFDKNDDDRLLTF
+1154 RTNFDKNDDGRLLKF
-1169 VEETTLNKRYGS
+1169 VEETTQNKKYGS
-1181 LLKPYDQDS
+1181 LLKPYDHT
-1190 SFNANFTDWLS
+1190 FNANFTDWLS

-1210 VDSNSHPLSL
+1210 VDSNGHPLSL

-1260 FSDAIQ
+1260 FGDTIQ

-1288 ANFETN
+1288 ANFETD

-1309 GGGFKDYSPSQ
+1309 GGDFKDYSPSQ

-1367 GLQKGTD
+1367 GLKKDTD

>member
-51 LNKDQN
+51 LNKEQN
-57 SSSSINQ
+57 TSLYINQ

-196 FAVWRELFYTD
+196 FAVWRDLFYTD

-229 DTIKLLKSVRNLNP
+229 DTINLLKSVRNLNP

-253 NLKKQHS
+253 NLKKQHP

-281 LLEGENGDL
+281 LLEGENADL
-290 LWKIQDCFKKH
+290 LWQIHECFKKH
-301 TIVTE
+301 TVVTE
-306 DNLSSPFYKIDKK
+306 SNQSPFYESVT
-319 GKVFTKDIF
+319 GFTDEIY
-328 ALFTSIDEIKQ
+328 ALFTNIEDLKD
-339 LESEDFNKD
+339 LETEDFNKE
-348 LVNILFASEGATDT
+348 LVKLLFASGKATKK
-362 ILKKGNDNS
+362 ILSKGNDNI
-371 SLKSGAKKCSGVK
+371 SLISRARKDSRFKLPLEA
-384 EVQEFE
+384 QEFE
-390 KTLYQLVN
+390 ENLYQLVN
-398 NLEKVKEKLD
+398 NLEEVRDKLD
-408 LNSKTIRYVL
+408 LNSKTIWYVL

-580 MKVNYPNEEKKLAG
+580 MRVNYPKEDKKLAG

-623 ENPTTNKDQYKI
+623 ENPKTKKEQYQV

-642 CDVVKVLTHGILDKS
+642 CDVVKVLTHGVLDKS

-667 PSDIAILVKSGKES
+667 PSDIAILVKSGQES
-681 LQIQAALEEV
+681 SQIQTALEEV

-698 SDRSSVIGSE
+698 SDRSSVIGGDVK
-708 IQTSFFSSEYKP
+708 TSYGSSEYKP

-847 SDSKN
+847 SDSKK

-884 PIVFLPYFYATEKI
+884 PIVFLPYFYELDTSKT
-898 NKQNDYKLFDVN
+898 DTKLKVYDVN
-910 SAHLTLVP
+910 SSHLTLLPQDENFKLGYKEEKYIDESGKEKTRNKLVNMTL
-918 TNENFYLQY
+918 TNEKSNG
-927 KYEKYFDIETQQE
+927 KDI
-940 KKRKIL
+940 K
-946 IGMSLQSV
+946 S
-954 SDNEDTK
+954 TK
-961 SAEDIVLEASLQQD
+961 EIVLEASLQEK

-992 YLNNLEISRKGYEYK
+992 YLNNLKGTRVK

-1018 DGALKAVSNLDLFKP
+1018 DGTLKAVSNLDLFKP

-1043 LLEDSSVEDC
+1043 LVVD
-1053 KKEYKDYLAKE
+1053 KNEYKDYLAKE

-1117 PEVQVD
+1117 PKVQV
-1123 ESSSEDK
+1123 EDSPSAEL

-1154 RTNFDKNDDDRLLTF
+1154 RTNFDKNDDGCLLKF
-1169 VEETTLNKRYGS
+1169 VEETTQNKKYGS
-1181 LLKPYDQDS
+1181 LLKPYDQDIS
-1190 SFNANFTDWLS
+1190 TFNADFTDWLS

-1260 FSDAIQ
+1260 FGDAIQ

>member
-51 LNKDQN
+51 LNKEQN
-57 SSSSINQ
+57 TSLYINQ

-253 NLKKQHS
+253 NLKKQHP

-281 LLEGENGDL
+281 LLEGENADL
-290 LWKIQDCFKKH
+290 LWQIHECFKKH
-301 TIVTE
+301 TVVTE
-306 DNLSSPFYKIDKK
+306 SNLSPFYESAK
-319 GKVFTKDIF
+319 FTKDIF
-328 ALFTSIDEIKQ
+328 ALFTKIEDLKE
-339 LESEDFNKD
+339 LETEDFNKE
-348 LVNILFASEGATDT
+348 LVNLLFASGDATGT
-362 ILKKGNDNS
+362 ILSKGNDNR
-371 SLKSGAKKCSGVK
+371 SLISGARKDSRLKLPL
-384 EVQEFE
+384 EAQEFE
-390 KTLYQLVN
+390 ENLYQLVN
-398 NLEKVKEKLD
+398 NLEEVRDKLD
-408 LNSKTIRYVL
+408 LNSKTIWYVL

-580 MKVNYPNEEKKLAG
+580 MRVNYPKEDKKLAG

-613 ISNYVNTLEF
+613 ISNYVNTIEF
-623 ENPTTNKDQYKI
+623 EKSESNKDQYQV
-635 AIARALA
+635 AIAKALA

-667 PSDIAILVKSGKES
+667 PSDIAILVKSGQES
-681 LQIQAALEEV
+681 SQIQTALEEV

-698 SDRSSVIGSE
+698 SDRSSVIGGDVK
-708 IQTSFFSSEYKP
+708 TSYGSSEYKP

-884 PIVFLPYFYATEKI
+884 PIVFLPYFYELDTSKT
-898 NKQNDYKLFDVN
+898 DTKLKVYDVN
-910 SAHLTLVP
+910 SSHLTLLPQDENFKLGYKEEKYIDESGKEKTRNKLVNMTL
-918 TNENFYLQY
+918 TNEKSNG
-927 KYEKYFDIETQQE
+927 KDI
-940 KKRKIL
+940 K
-946 IGMSLQSV
+946 S
-954 SDNEDTK
+954 TK
-961 SAEDIVLEASLQQD
+961 EIVLEASLQEK

-992 YLNNLEISRKGYEYK
+992 YLNNLKGTRVK

-1018 DGALKAVSNLDLFKP
+1018 DGTLKAVSNLDLFKP

-1043 LLEDSSVEDC
+1043 LVVD
-1053 KKEYKDYLAKE
+1053 KNEYKDYLAKE

-1117 PEVQVD
+1117 PKVQVE
-1123 ESSSEDK
+1123 ESLVAEL

-1154 RTNFDKNDDDRLLTF
+1154 RTNFDKNDDGCLLKF
-1169 VEETTLNKRYGS
+1169 VEETTQNKKYGS
-1181 LLKPYDQDS
+1181 LLKPYDQDIS
-1190 SFNANFTDWLS
+1190 TFNADFTDWLS

-1260 FSDAIQ
+1260 FGDAIQ

>member
-51 LNKDQN
+51 LNKEQN
-57 SSSSINQ
+57 TSLYINQ

-128 SENQQEL
+128 SEKQQEL

-196 FAVWRELFYTD
+196 FAVWRDLFYTD
-207 KLGDKRAT
+207 KLGNKRAT

-229 DTIKLLKSVRNLNP
+229 DTINLLKSVRNLNP

-253 NLKKQHS
+253 NLKKQHP

-281 LLEGENGDL
+281 LLEGENADL
-290 LWKIQDCFKKH
+290 LWQIHECFKKH
-301 TIVTE
+301 TVVTE
-306 DNLSSPFYKIDKK
+306 SNQSPFYESVT
-319 GKVFTKDIF
+319 GFTDEIY
-328 ALFTSIDEIKQ
+328 ALFTNIEDLKD
-339 LESEDFNKD
+339 LETEDFNKE
-348 LVNILFASEGATDT
+348 LVKLLFASGKATKK
-362 ILKKGNDNS
+362 ILSKGNDNI
-371 SLKSGAKKCSGVK
+371 SLISRARKDSRFKLPLEA
-384 EVQEFE
+384 QEFE
-390 KTLYQLVN
+390 ENLYQLVN
-398 NLEKVKEKLD
+398 NLEEVRDKLD
-408 LNSKTIRYVL
+408 LNSKTIWYVL

-580 MKVNYPNEEKKLAG
+580 MRVNYPKEDKKLAG

-613 ISNYVNTLEF
+613 ISNYVNTIEF
-623 ENPTTNKDQYKI
+623 EKSESNKDQYQV
-635 AIARALA
+635 AIAKALA

-667 PSDIAILVKSGKES
+667 PSDIAILVKSGQES
-681 LQIQAALEEV
+681 SQIQTALEEV

-698 SDRSSVIGSE
+698 SDRSSVIGGDVK
-708 IQTSFFSSEYKP
+708 TSYGSSEYKP

-884 PIVFLPYFYATEKI
+884 PIVFLPYFYELDTSKT
-898 NKQNDYKLFDVN
+898 DTKLKVYDVN
-910 SAHLTLVP
+910 SSHLTLLPQDENFKLGYKEEKYIDESGKEKTRNKLVNMTL
-918 TNENFYLQY
+918 TNEKSNG
-927 KYEKYFDIETQQE
+927 KDI
-940 KKRKIL
+940 K
-946 IGMSLQSV
+946 S
-954 SDNEDTK
+954 TK
-961 SAEDIVLEASLQQD
+961 EIVLEASLQEK

-992 YLNNLEISRKGYEYK
+992 YLNNLKGTRVK

-1018 DGALKAVSNLDLFKP
+1018 DGTLKAVSNLDLFKP

-1064 KALNNKETSSLS
+1064 KTLNNKESSSLS

-1117 PEVQVD
+1117 PKVQVD
-1123 ESSSEDK
+1123 DSSSK
-1130 LQFTFTKGNI
+1130 KPLQFTFTKGNI

-1154 RTNFDKNDDDRLLTF
+1154 RTNFDKNDDGCLLKF
-1169 VEETTLNKRYGS
+1169 VEETTQNKKYGS
-1181 LLKPYDQDS
+1181 LLKPYDQEIS
-1190 SFNANFTDWLS
+1190 TFNANFTDWLS

-1231 LEYFMPCKQFKM
+1231 LEYFMPCKLFKM

-1253 YQSEVEK
+1253 YQSEVKK
-1260 FSDAIQ
+1260 FGDTIQ

-1274 NDFKGF
+1274 KDFKGF

-1288 ANFETN
+1288 ANFETD

-1309 GGGFKDYSPSQ
+1309 GGDFKDYSPSQ

-1367 GLQKGTD
+1367 GLQKDTD

>member
-57 SSSSINQ
+57 SSLYINQ

-103 VGKGASLVSL
+103 VGKGASLASL

-196 FAVWRELFYTD
+196 FAVWRDLFYTD

-229 DTIKLLKSVRNLNP
+229 DTINLLKSVRNLNP

-253 NLKKQHS
+253 NLKKQHP

-274 YEKIIKE
+274 YEKIIKD
-281 LLEGENGDL
+281 LLEGENADL
-290 LWKIQDCFKKH
+290 LWQIHECFKKH
-301 TIVTE
+301 TVVTE
-306 DNLSSPFYKIDKK
+306 SNQSPFYESVT
-319 GKVFTKDIF
+319 GFTDEIY
-328 ALFTSIDEIKQ
+328 ALFTNIEDLKD
-339 LESEDFNKD
+339 LETEDFNKE
-348 LVNILFASEGATDT
+348 LVKILFASGKATKK
-362 ILKKGNDNS
+362 ILSKGNDNR
-371 SLKSGAKKCSGVK
+371 SLISGARKDSRLKLPL
-384 EVQEFE
+384 EAQEFE
-390 KTLYQLVN
+390 ENLYQLVN
-398 NLEKVKEKLD
+398 NLEEVRDKLD
-408 LNSKTIRYVL
+408 LNSKTIWYVL

-580 MKVNYPNEEKKLAG
+580 MRVNYPKEDKKLAG

-613 ISNYVNTLEF
+613 ISNYVNTIEF
-623 ENPTTNKDQYKI
+623 EKSESNKDQYQV
-635 AIARALA
+635 AIAKALA
-642 CDVVKVLTHGILDKS
+642 CDVVKVLTHGVLDKS

-667 PSDIAILVKSGKES
+667 PSDIAILVKSGQES
-681 LQIQAALEEV
+681 SQIQTALEEV
-691 GLKSVYF
+691 DLKSVYF
-698 SDRSSVIGSE
+698 SDRSSVIGGDVK
-708 IQTSFFSSEYKP
+708 TSYGSSEYKP

-884 PIVFLPYFYATEKI
+884 PIVFLPYFYELDTSKT
-898 NKQNDYKLFDVN
+898 DTKLKVYDVN
-910 SAHLTLVP
+910 SSHLTLLPQDENFKLGYKEEKYIDESGKEKTRNKLVNMTL
-918 TNENFYLQY
+918 TNEKSNG
-927 KYEKYFDIETQQE
+927 KDI
-940 KKRKIL
+940 K
-946 IGMSLQSV
+946 S
-954 SDNEDTK
+954 TK
-961 SAEDIVLEASLQQD
+961 EIVLEASLQEK

-992 YLNNLEISRKGYEYK
+992 YLNNLKGTRVK

-1018 DGALKAVSNLDLFKP
+1018 DGTLKAVSNLDLFKP

-1117 PEVQVD
+1117 PKVQV
-1123 ESSSEDK
+1123 EDSQSAEL

-1154 RTNFDKNDDDRLLTF
+1154 RTNFDKNDDGCLLKF
-1169 VEETTLNKRYGS
+1169 VEETTQNKKYGS
-1181 LLKPYDQDS
+1181 LLKPYDQDIS
-1190 SFNANFTDWLS
+1190 TFNADFTDWLS

-1260 FSDAIQ
+1260 FGDAIQ

-1274 NDFKGF
+1274 KDFKGF

>member
-51 LNKDQN
+51 LNKEQN
-57 SSSSINQ
+57 TSLYINQ

-196 FAVWRELFYTD
+196 FAVWRDLFYTD

-253 NLKKQHS
+253 NLKKQHP

-281 LLEGENGDL
+281 LLEGENADL
-290 LWKIQDCFKKH
+290 LWQVH
-301 TIVTE
+301 
-306 DNLSSPFYKIDKK
+306 
-319 GKVFTKDIF
+319 DIF
-328 ALFTSIDEIKQ
+328 KRNTIITNTNIGYISAFYDDKVLLKDAYLLYEQIEEIKY
-339 LESEDFNKD
+339 LDDEDFNKS
-348 LVNILFASEGATDT
+348 LLKLLLKYNEARSKIIERKSNNQTF
-362 ILKKGNDNS
+362 LKKKTTKS
-371 SLKSGAKKCSGVK
+371 SIDKLSIDVCTLEES
-384 EVQEFE
+384 
-390 KTLYQLVN
+390 LYQIAQNV
-398 NLEKVKEKLD
+398 ECKKAELD
-408 LNSKTIRYVL
+408 LTSKKINYIVP
-418 SILCINKL
+418 ILCINKL

-580 MKVNYPNEEKKLAG
+580 MRVNYPKEDKKLAG

-613 ISNYVNTLEF
+613 ISNYVNTIEF
-623 ENPTTNKDQYKI
+623 EKSESNKDQYQV
-635 AIARALA
+635 AIAKALA

-667 PSDIAILVKSGKES
+667 PSDIAILVKSGQES
-681 LQIQAALEEV
+681 SQIQTALEEV

-698 SDRSSVIGSE
+698 SDRSSVIGGDV
-708 IQTSFFSSEYKP
+708 QTSYRSSEYKP

-884 PIVFLPYFYATEKI
+884 PIVFLPYFYLPYGKEPGGSQSSNFKI
-898 NKQNDYKLFDVN
+898 YDVN
-910 SAHLTLVP
+910 SAHLTIVP
-918 TNENFYLQY
+918 NNETFYLQMD
-927 KYEKYFDIETQQE
+927 EKTNTVTN
-940 KKRKIL
+940 
-946 IGMSLQSV
+946 MSLT
-954 SDNEDTK
+954 SDFNAKEKTK
-961 SAEDIVLEASLQQD
+961 DAKEIAKQASLQEE

-992 YLNNLEISRKGYEYK
+992 YLNNLTGSNYK

-1018 DGALKAVSNLDLFKP
+1018 DGTLKAVSNLDLFKP

-1043 LLEDSSVEDC
+1043 LLEDSSVEAC
-1053 KKEYKDYLAKE
+1053 KKEYKGYLAKE

-1117 PEVQVD
+1117 PKVQVD
-1123 ESSSEDK
+1123 DSSSK
-1130 LQFTFTKGNI
+1130 KPLQFTFTKGNI

-1154 RTNFDKNDDDRLLTF
+1154 RTNFDKNDDGCLLKF
-1169 VEETTLNKRYGS
+1169 VEETTQNKKYGS
-1181 LLKPYDQDS
+1181 LLKPYDQDIS
-1190 SFNANFTDWLS
+1190 TFNADFTDWLS

-1260 FSDAIQ
+1260 FGDAIQ

>member
-15 KVNTFDLNST
+15 KVNSFDLNST

-51 LNKDQN
+51 LNKEQN
-57 SSSSINQ
+57 TSLYINQ

-253 NLKKQHS
+253 NLKKQHP

-281 LLEGENGDL
+281 LLEGENADL
-290 LWKIQDCFKKH
+290 LWQVH
-301 TIVTE
+301 
-306 DNLSSPFYKIDKK
+306 
-319 GKVFTKDIF
+319 DIF
-328 ALFTSIDEIKQ
+328 KRNTIITNTNIGYISAFYDDKVLLKDAYLLYEQIEEIKY
-339 LESEDFNKD
+339 LDDEDFNKS
-348 LVNILFASEGATDT
+348 L
-362 ILKKGNDNS
+362 LKLLLKYNEARSKIIERKSNNQTFLNKTTKS
-371 SLKSGAKKCSGVK
+371 SIDKLSIDVCTLEES
-384 EVQEFE
+384 
-390 KTLYQLVN
+390 LYQIAQNV
-398 NLEKVKEKLD
+398 ECKKAELD
-408 LNSKTIRYVL
+408 LTSKKINYIVP
-418 SILCINKL
+418 ILCINKL

-493 KKQEQSKAVC
+493 KKQEKSKAVC

-545 NIIEGVNAIFEQDVP
+545 NIIEGVNAIFEQDVL

-580 MKVNYPNEEKKLAG
+580 MRVNYPKEDKKLAG

-623 ENPTTNKDQYKI
+623 ENPKTKKEQYQV

-667 PSDIAILVKSGKES
+667 PSDIAILVKSGQES
-681 LQIQAALEEV
+681 SQIQDALEEV

-698 SDRSSVIGSE
+698 SDRSAVIGGDV
-708 IQTSFFSSEYKP
+708 QTSYRSSEYKP

-884 PIVFLPYFYATEKI
+884 PIVFLPYFYELDTSKT
-898 NKQNDYKLFDVN
+898 DTKLKVYDVN
-910 SAHLTLVP
+910 SSHLTLLPQDENFKLGYKEEKYLDESGKEKTRNKLVNMTL
-918 TNENFYLQY
+918 TNEKSNG
-927 KYEKYFDIETQQE
+927 KDI
-940 KKRKIL
+940 K
-946 IGMSLQSV
+946 S
-954 SDNEDTK
+954 TK
-961 SAEDIVLEASLQQD
+961 EIVLEASLQEK

-992 YLNNLEISRKGYEYK
+992 YLNNLKGTRVK

-1018 DGALKAVSNLDLFKP
+1018 DGTLKAVSNLDLFKP

-1043 LLEDSSVEDC
+1043 LVVD
-1053 KKEYKDYLAKE
+1053 KNEYKDYLAKE

-1117 PEVQVD
+1117 PKVQV
-1123 ESSSEDK
+1123 EDSPSAEL

-1154 RTNFDKNDDDRLLTF
+1154 RTNFDKNDDGCLLKF
-1169 VEETTLNKRYGS
+1169 VEETTQNKKYGS
-1181 LLKPYDQDS
+1181 LLKPYDQDIS
-1190 SFNANFTDWLS
+1190 TFNADFTDWLS

-1260 FSDAIQ
+1260 FGDAIQ

-1395 LFEAEE
+1395 LFETEE

>member
-103 VGKGASLVSL
+103 VGKGASLASL

-128 SENQQEL
+128 SEYQQEL

-253 NLKKQHS
+253 NLKKQHP

-281 LLEGENGDL
+281 LLEGENADL
-290 LWKIQDCFKKH
+290 LWQIHECFKKH
-301 TIVTE
+301 TVVTE
-306 DNLSSPFYKIDKK
+306 SNQSPFYESVT
-319 GKVFTKDIF
+319 GFTDEIY
-328 ALFTSIDEIKQ
+328 ALFTNIEDLKD
-339 LESEDFNKD
+339 LETEDFNKE
-348 LVNILFASEGATDT
+348 LVKLLFASGKATKK
-362 ILKKGNDNS
+362 ILSKGNDNI
-371 SLKSGAKKCSGVK
+371 SLISRAKKDSRFK
-384 EVQEFE
+384 LPLEAQEFE
-390 KTLYQLVN
+390 ENLYQLVN
-398 NLEKVKEKLD
+398 NLEEVRDKLD
-408 LNSKTIRYVL
+408 LYSKTIWYVL

-493 KKQEQSKAVC
+493 KKQEKSKAVC

-580 MKVNYPNEEKKLAG
+580 MRVNYPKEDKKLAG

-613 ISNYVNTLEF
+613 ISNYVNTIEF
-623 ENPTTNKDQYKI
+623 EKSESNKDQYQV
-635 AIARALA
+635 AIAKALA

-667 PSDIAILVKSGKES
+667 PSDIAILVKSGQES
-681 LQIQAALEEV
+681 SQIQTALGEV

-698 SDRSSVIGSE
+698 SDRSSVIGGDVK
-708 IQTSFFSSEYKP
+708 TSYGSSEYKP

-884 PIVFLPYFYATEKI
+884 PIVFLPYFYELDTSKT
-898 NKQNDYKLFDVN
+898 DTKLKVYDVN
-910 SAHLTLVP
+910 SSHLTLLPQDENFKLGYKEEKYIDESGKEKTRNKLVNMTL
-918 TNENFYLQY
+918 TNEKSNG
-927 KYEKYFDIETQQE
+927 KDI
-940 KKRKIL
+940 K
-946 IGMSLQSV
+946 S
-954 SDNEDTK
+954 TK
-961 SAEDIVLEASLQQD
+961 EIVLEASLQEK

-992 YLNNLEISRKGYEYK
+992 YLNNLKGTRVK

-1018 DGALKAVSNLDLFKP
+1018 DGTLKAVSNLDLFKP

-1043 LLEDSSVEDC
+1043 LVVD
-1053 KKEYKDYLAKE
+1053 KNEYKDYLAKE

-1117 PEVQVD
+1117 PKVQV
-1123 ESSSEDK
+1123 EDSPSAEL

-1154 RTNFDKNDDDRLLTF
+1154 RTNFDKNDDGCLLKF
-1169 VEETTLNKRYGS
+1169 VEETTQNKKYGS
-1181 LLKPYDQDS
+1181 LLKPYDQDIS
-1190 SFNANFTDWLS
+1190 TFNADFTDWLS

-1260 FSDAIQ
+1260 FGDAIQ

>member
-1 MQNQENNLREMTPL
+1 MQNQEINLREMTPL

-51 LNKDQN
+51 LNKEQN
-57 SSSSINQ
+57 SSLYINQ

-93 IHDTRILFET
+93 IHDTRILLET
-103 VGKGASLVSL
+103 VGKGASLASL

-160 FCNRALNQ
+160 FCNIALNQ

-545 NIIEGVNAIFEQDVP
+545 NIIEGVNAIFEQYVP

-580 MKVNYPNEEKKLAG
+580 MRVNYPKEDKKLAG

-623 ENPTTNKDQYKI
+623 ENPKTKKEKTKKEQYQV

-642 CDVVKVLTHGILDKS
+642 CDVVKVLTHGVLDKS

-667 PSDIAILVKSGKES
+667 PSDIAILVKSGQES
-681 LQIQAALEEV
+681 SKIQDALEEV
-691 GLKSVYF
+691 DLKSVYF
-698 SDRSSVIGSE
+698 SDRSSVIGGDVK
-708 IQTSFFSSEYKP
+708 TSYGSSEYKP

-884 PIVFLPYFYATEKI
+884 PIVFLPYFYELDTSKT
-898 NKQNDYKLFDVN
+898 DTKLKVYDVN
-910 SAHLTLVP
+910 SSHLTLLPQDENFKLGYKEEKYIDESGKEKTRNKLVNMTL
-918 TNENFYLQY
+918 TNEKSNG
-927 KYEKYFDIETQQE
+927 KDI
-940 KKRKIL
+940 K
-946 IGMSLQSV
+946 S
-954 SDNEDTK
+954 TK
-961 SAEDIVLEASLQQD
+961 EIVLEASLQEK

-992 YLNNLEISRKGYEYK
+992 YLNNLKGTRVK

-1018 DGALKAVSNLDLFKP
+1018 DGTLKAVSNLDLFKP

-1043 LLEDSSVEDC
+1043 LVVD
-1053 KKEYKDYLAKE
+1053 KNEYKDYLAKE

-1117 PEVQVD
+1117 PKVQV
-1123 ESSSEDK
+1123 EDSPSAEL

-1140 AGDFLHELMEYLLS
+1140 AGDFLHKQMEYLLS
-1154 RTNFDKNDDDRLLTF
+1154 RTNFDKNDDGRLLKF
-1169 VEETTLNKRYGS
+1169 VEETTQNKKYGS
-1181 LLKPYDQDS
+1181 LLKPYDHT
-1190 SFNANFTDWLS
+1190 FNANFTDWLS

-1210 VDSNSHPLSL
+1210 VDSNGHPLSL

-1260 FSDAIQ
+1260 FGDTIQ

-1288 ANFETN
+1288 ANFETD

-1309 GGGFKDYSPSQ
+1309 GGDFKDYSPSQ

-1367 GLQKGTD
+1367 GLKKDTD
-1374 SISTGIYQIKPK
+1374 SISPGIYQIKPK

-1395 LFEAEE
+1395 LFEAGE

>member
-51 LNKDQN
+51 LNKEQN
-57 SSSSINQ
+57 TSLYINQ

-229 DTIKLLKSVRNLNP
+229 DTINLLKSVRNLNP

-253 NLKKQHS
+253 NLKKQHP

-281 LLEGENGDL
+281 LLEGENADL
-290 LWKIQDCFKKH
+290 LWQIHECFKKH
-301 TIVTE
+301 TVVTE
-306 DNLSSPFYKIDKK
+306 SNQSPFYESVT
-319 GKVFTKDIF
+319 GFTDEIY
-328 ALFTSIDEIKQ
+328 ALFTNIEDLKD
-339 LESEDFNKD
+339 LETEDFNKE
-348 LVNILFASEGATDT
+348 LVNLLFASGEATKT
-362 ILKKGNDNS
+362 ILSKGNDNK
-371 SLKSGAKKCSGVK
+371 SLISGARKDSRLKLPL
-384 EVQEFE
+384 EAQEFE
-390 KTLYQLVN
+390 ETLYQLVN
-398 NLEKVKEKLD
+398 NLEEFRDKLD
-408 LNSKTIRYVL
+408 LNSKTIWYVL

-493 KKQEQSKAVC
+493 KKQEKSKAVC

-545 NIIEGVNAIFEQDVP
+545 NIIEGVNAIFEQDVL

-580 MKVNYPNEEKKLAG
+580 MRVNYPKEDKKLAG

-623 ENPTTNKDQYKI
+623 ENPKTKKEQYQV

-642 CDVVKVLTHGILDKS
+642 CDVVKVLTHGVLDKS

-667 PSDIAILVKSGKES
+667 PSDIAILVKSGQES
-681 LQIQAALEEV
+681 SKIQDALEEV

-698 SDRSSVIGSE
+698 SDRSSVIGGDV
-708 IQTSFFSSEYKP
+708 QTSYRSSEYKP

-792 HYLQSHDGIKSMLD
+792 HYLQSHDGIKLMLD

-884 PIVFLPYFYATEKI
+884 PIVFLPYFYELDTSKT
-898 NKQNDYKLFDVN
+898 DTKLKVYDVN
-910 SAHLTLVP
+910 SSHLTLLPQDENFKLGYKEEKYIDESGKEKTRNKLVNMTL
-918 TNENFYLQY
+918 TNEKSNG
-927 KYEKYFDIETQQE
+927 KDI
-940 KKRKIL
+940 K
-946 IGMSLQSV
+946 S
-954 SDNEDTK
+954 TK
-961 SAEDIVLEASLQQD
+961 EIVLEASLQEK

-992 YLNNLEISRKGYEYK
+992 YLNNLKGTRVK

-1018 DGALKAVSNLDLFKP
+1018 DGTLKAVSNLDLFKP

-1043 LLEDSSVEDC
+1043 LVVD
-1053 KKEYKDYLAKE
+1053 KNEYKDYLAKE

-1117 PEVQVD
+1117 PKVQV
-1123 ESSSEDK
+1123 EDSPSAEL

-1154 RTNFDKNDDDRLLTF
+1154 RTNFDKNDDGCLLKF
-1169 VEETTLNKRYGS
+1169 VEETTQNKKYGS
-1181 LLKPYDQDS
+1181 LLKPYDQDIS
-1190 SFNANFTDWLS
+1190 TFNADFTDWLS

-1260 FSDAIQ
+1260 FGDAIQ

>member
-51 LNKDQN
+51 LNKEQN
-57 SSSSINQ
+57 TSLYINQ

-128 SENQQEL
+128 SENQQDL

-253 NLKKQHS
+253 NLKKQHP

-281 LLEGENGDL
+281 LLEGENADL
-290 LWKIQDCFKKH
+290 LWQVH
-301 TIVTE
+301 
-306 DNLSSPFYKIDKK
+306 
-319 GKVFTKDIF
+319 DIF
-328 ALFTSIDEIKQ
+328 KRNTIITNTNIGYISAFYDDKVLLKDAYLLYEQIEEIKY
-339 LESEDFNKD
+339 LDDEDFNKS
-348 LVNILFASEGATDT
+348 L
-362 ILKKGNDNS
+362 LKLLLKYNEARSKIIERKSNNQTFLNKTTKS
-371 SLKSGAKKCSGVK
+371 SIDKLSIDVCTLEES
-384 EVQEFE
+384 
-390 KTLYQLVN
+390 LYQIAQNV
-398 NLEKVKEKLD
+398 ECKKAELD
-408 LNSKTIRYVL
+408 LTSKKINYIVP
-418 SILCINKL
+418 ILCINKL

-580 MKVNYPNEEKKLAG
+580 MRVNYPKEDKKLAG

-623 ENPTTNKDQYKI
+623 ENPKTKKEKTKNEQYQV

-642 CDVVKVLTHGILDKS
+642 CDVVKVLTHGVLDKS

-667 PSDIAILVKSGKES
+667 PSDIAILVKSGQES
-681 LQIQAALEEV
+681 SKIQDALEEV

-698 SDRSSVIGSE
+698 SDRSSVIGGDVK
-708 IQTSFFSSEYKP
+708 TSYCSSEYKP

-847 SDSKN
+847 SDSKK

-884 PIVFLPYFYATEKI
+884 PIVFLPYFYELDTSKT
-898 NKQNDYKLFDVN
+898 DTKLKVYDVN
-910 SAHLTLVP
+910 SSHLTLLPQDENFKLGYKEEKYIDESGKEKTRNKLVNMTL
-918 TNENFYLQY
+918 TNEKSNG
-927 KYEKYFDIETQQE
+927 KDI
-940 KKRKIL
+940 K
-946 IGMSLQSV
+946 S
-954 SDNEDTK
+954 TK
-961 SAEDIVLEASLQQD
+961 EIVLEASLQEK

-992 YLNNLEISRKGYEYK
+992 YLNNLKGTRVK

-1018 DGALKAVSNLDLFKP
+1018 DGTLKAVSNLDLFKP

-1043 LLEDSSVEDC
+1043 LVVD
-1053 KKEYKDYLAKE
+1053 KNEYKDYLAKE

-1117 PEVQVD
+1117 PKVQV
-1123 ESSSEDK
+1123 EDSPSAEL

-1154 RTNFDKNDDDRLLTF
+1154 RTNFDKNDDGCLLKF
-1169 VEETTLNKRYGS
+1169 VEETTQNKKYGS
-1181 LLKPYDQDS
+1181 LLKPYDQDIS
-1190 SFNANFTDWLS
+1190 TFNADFTDWLS

-1260 FSDAIQ
+1260 FGDAIQ

>member
-51 LNKDQN
+51 LNKEQN
-57 SSSSINQ
+57 TSLYINQ

-103 VGKGASLVSL
+103 VGKGASLASI

-128 SENQQEL
+128 SENQQDL

-253 NLKKQHS
+253 NLKKQHP

-281 LLEGENGDL
+281 LLEGENADL
-290 LWKIQDCFKKH
+290 LWQVH
-301 TIVTE
+301 
-306 DNLSSPFYKIDKK
+306 
-319 GKVFTKDIF
+319 DIF
-328 ALFTSIDEIKQ
+328 KRNTIITNTNIGYISAFYDDKVLLKDAYLLYEQIEEIKY
-339 LESEDFNKD
+339 LDDEDFNKS
-348 LVNILFASEGATDT
+348 L
-362 ILKKGNDNS
+362 LKLLLKYNEARSKIIERKSNNQTFLNKTTKS
-371 SLKSGAKKCSGVK
+371 SIDKLSIDVCTLEES
-384 EVQEFE
+384 
-390 KTLYQLVN
+390 LYQIAQNV
-398 NLEKVKEKLD
+398 ECKKAELD
-408 LNSKTIRYVL
+408 LTSKKINYIVP
-418 SILCINKL
+418 ILCINKL

-493 KKQEQSKAVC
+493 KKQEKSKAVC

-545 NIIEGVNAIFEQDVP
+545 NIIEGVNAIFEQDVL

-580 MKVNYPNEEKKLAG
+580 MRVNYPKEDKKLAG

-623 ENPTTNKDQYKI
+623 EKPKTKKEKTKNEQYQV

-642 CDVVKVLTHGILDKS
+642 CDVVKVLTHGVLDKS

-667 PSDIAILVKSGKES
+667 PSDIAILVKSGQES
-681 LQIQAALEEV
+681 SQIQAALEEV

-698 SDRSSVIGSE
+698 SDRSSVIGGDVK
-708 IQTSFFSSEYKP
+708 TSYGSSEYKP

-884 PIVFLPYFYATEKI
+884 PIVFLPYFYELDTSKT
-898 NKQNDYKLFDVN
+898 DTKLKVYDVN
-910 SAHLTLVP
+910 SSHLTLLPQDENFKLGYKEEKYIDESGKEKTRNKLVNMTL
-918 TNENFYLQY
+918 TNEKSNG
-927 KYEKYFDIETQQE
+927 KDI
-940 KKRKIL
+940 K
-946 IGMSLQSV
+946 S
-954 SDNEDTK
+954 TK
-961 SAEDIVLEASLQQD
+961 EIVLEASLQEK

-992 YLNNLEISRKGYEYK
+992 YLNNLKGTRVK

-1018 DGALKAVSNLDLFKP
+1018 DGTLKAVSNLDLFKP

-1043 LLEDSSVEDC
+1043 LVVD
-1053 KKEYKDYLAKE
+1053 KNEYKDYLAKE

-1117 PEVQVD
+1117 PKVQV
-1123 ESSSEDK
+1123 EDSPSAEL

-1154 RTNFDKNDDDRLLTF
+1154 RTNFDKNDDGCLLKF
-1169 VEETTLNKRYGS
+1169 VEETTQNKKYGS
-1181 LLKPYDQDS
+1181 LLKPYDQDIS
-1190 SFNANFTDWLS
+1190 TFNADFTDWLS

-1260 FSDAIQ
+1260 FGDAIQ

>member
-51 LNKDQN
+51 LNKEQN
-57 SSSSINQ
+57 TSLYINQ

-196 FAVWRELFYTD
+196 FAVWRDLFYTD

-215 LLEILGTQDPTSLK
+215 LLEILGTQNPNSLK

-253 NLKKQHS
+253 NLKKQHP

-281 LLEGENGDL
+281 LLEGENADL
-290 LWKIQDCFKKH
+290 LWHVQECFKKH
-301 TIVTE
+301 TVVTE
-306 DNLSSPFYKIDKK
+306 NNLSPFYESDK
-319 GKVFTKDIF
+319 GFTKDIF
-328 ALFTSIDEIKQ
+328 ALFTNIEELKD
-339 LESEDFNKD
+339 LETEDFNKE
-348 LVNILFASEGATDT
+348 LVNLLFASGEATKT
-362 ILKKGNDNS
+362 ILSKGNDNK
-371 SLKSGAKKCSGVK
+371 SLISGARKDSRLKLPL
-384 EVQEFE
+384 EAQEFE
-390 KTLYQLVN
+390 ETLYQLVN
-398 NLEKVKEKLD
+398 NLEEFRDKLD
-408 LNSKTIRYVL
+408 LNSKTIWYVL

-545 NIIEGVNAIFEQDVP
+545 NIIEGVNAIFEQDVL

-580 MKVNYPNEEKKLAG
+580 MRVNYPKEDKKLAG

-623 ENPTTNKDQYKI
+623 ENPKTKKEQYQV

-642 CDVVKVLTHGILDKS
+642 CDVVKVLTHGVLDKS

-667 PSDIAILVKSGKES
+667 PSDIAILVKSGQES
-681 LQIQAALEEV
+681 SQIQTALEEV

-698 SDRSSVIGSE
+698 SDRSSVIGGDVK
-708 IQTSFFSSEYKP
+708 TSYGSSEYKP

-884 PIVFLPYFYATEKI
+884 PIVFLPYFYLPYGKEPGSFQSSNFKI
-898 NKQNDYKLFDVN
+898 YDVN

-918 TNENFYLQY
+918 SNETFYLQMD
-927 KYEKYFDIETQQE
+927 EKTNTVTN
-940 KKRKIL
+940 
-946 IGMSLQSV
+946 MSLS
-954 SDNEDTK
+954 SDLNAKEKTK
-961 SAEDIVLEASLQQD
+961 DAKEIAKQASLQEE

-985 AQAANFI
+985 SQAANFI
-992 YLNNLEISRKGYEYK
+992 YLNNLKGSNYK

-1013 NPKAE
+1013 NPKAL
-1018 DGALKAVSNLDLFKP
+1018 DGTLKAVSNLDLFKP

-1043 LLEDSSVEDC
+1043 LLEDSSVEDS

-1064 KALNNKETSSLS
+1064 KALNNKETSNLS

-1123 ESSSEDK
+1123 ESSSEDI

-1154 RTNFDKNDDDRLLTF
+1154 RTNFDKNDDGCLLKF
-1169 VEETTLNKRYGS
+1169 VEETTQNKKYGS
-1181 LLKPYDQDS
+1181 LLKPYDQDIS
-1190 SFNANFTDWLS
+1190 SFNADFTDWLS

-1210 VDSNSHPLSL
+1210 VDGNGHPLPL

-1260 FSDAIQ
+1260 FGDAIQ

-1395 LFEAEE
+1395 LFETEE

>member
-103 VGKGASLVSL
+103 VGKGASLASL

-128 SENQQEL
+128 SEYQQEL

-196 FAVWRELFYTD
+196 FAVWRDLFYTD

-229 DTIKLLKSVRNLNP
+229 DTINLLKSVRNLNP

-253 NLKKQHS
+253 NLKKQHP

-281 LLEGENGDL
+281 LLEGENADL
-290 LWKIQDCFKKH
+290 LWQIHECFKKH
-301 TIVTE
+301 TVVTE
-306 DNLSSPFYKIDKK
+306 SNQSPFYESVT
-319 GKVFTKDIF
+319 GFTDEIY
-328 ALFTSIDEIKQ
+328 ALFTNIEDLKD
-339 LESEDFNKD
+339 LETEDFNKE
-348 LVNILFASEGATDT
+348 LVKLLFASGKATKK
-362 ILKKGNDNS
+362 ILSKGNDNI
-371 SLKSGAKKCSGVK
+371 SLISRAIKDSRFKKLPL
-384 EVQEFE
+384 EAQEFE
-390 KTLYQLVN
+390 ENLYQLVN
-398 NLEKVKEKLD
+398 NLEEVRDKLD
-408 LNSKTIRYVL
+408 LNSKTIWYVL

-545 NIIEGVNAIFEQDVP
+545 NIIEGVNAIFEQYVP

-580 MKVNYPNEEKKLAG
+580 MRVNYPKEDKKLAG

-623 ENPTTNKDQYKI
+623 ENPKTKKEKTKKEQYQV

-642 CDVVKVLTHGILDKS
+642 CDVVKVLTHGVLDKS

-667 PSDIAILVKSGKES
+667 PSDIAILVKSGQES
-681 LQIQAALEEV
+681 SKIQDALEEV
-691 GLKSVYF
+691 DLKSVYF
-698 SDRSSVIGSE
+698 SDRSSVIGGDVK
-708 IQTSFFSSEYKP
+708 TSYGSSEYKP

-884 PIVFLPYFYATEKI
+884 PIVFLPYFYELDTSKT
-898 NKQNDYKLFDVN
+898 DTKLKVYDVN
-910 SAHLTLVP
+910 SSHLTLLPQDENFKLGYKEEKYIDESGKEKTRNKLVNMTL
-918 TNENFYLQY
+918 TNEKSNG
-927 KYEKYFDIETQQE
+927 KDI
-940 KKRKIL
+940 K
-946 IGMSLQSV
+946 S
-954 SDNEDTK
+954 TK
-961 SAEDIVLEASLQQD
+961 EIVLEASLQEK

-992 YLNNLEISRKGYEYK
+992 YLNNLKGTRVK

-1018 DGALKAVSNLDLFKP
+1018 DGTLKAVSNLDLFKP

-1043 LLEDSSVEDC
+1043 LVVD
-1053 KKEYKDYLAKE
+1053 KNEYKDYLAKE

-1117 PEVQVD
+1117 PKVQV
-1123 ESSSEDK
+1123 EDSPSAEL

-1140 AGDFLHELMEYLLS
+1140 AGDFLHKQMEYLLS
-1154 RTNFDKNDDDRLLTF
+1154 RTNFDKNDDGRLLKF
-1169 VEETTLNKRYGS
+1169 VEETTQNKKYGS
-1181 LLKPYDQDS
+1181 LLKPYDHT
-1190 SFNANFTDWLS
+1190 FNANFTDWLS

-1210 VDSNSHPLSL
+1210 VDSNGHPLSL

-1260 FSDAIQ
+1260 FGDTIQ

-1288 ANFETN
+1288 ANFETD

-1309 GGGFKDYSPSQ
+1309 GGDFKDYSPSQ

-1367 GLQKGTD
+1367 GLKKDTD
-1374 SISTGIYQIKPK
+1374 SISPGIYQIKPK

-1395 LFEAEE
+1395 LFEAGE

>member
-51 LNKDQN
+51 LNKEQN
-57 SSSSINQ
+57 TSLYINQ

-196 FAVWRELFYTD
+196 FAVWRDLFYTD

-253 NLKKQHS
+253 NLKKQHP

-281 LLEGENGDL
+281 LLEGENADL
-290 LWKIQDCFKKH
+290 LWQIHECFKKH
-301 TIVTE
+301 TVVTE
-306 DNLSSPFYKIDKK
+306 SNQSPFYESVT
-319 GKVFTKDIF
+319 GFTDEIY
-328 ALFTSIDEIKQ
+328 ALFTNIEDLKD
-339 LESEDFNKD
+339 LETEDFNKE
-348 LVNILFASEGATDT
+348 LVKLLFASGKATKK
-362 ILKKGNDNS
+362 ILSKGNDNI
-371 SLKSGAKKCSGVK
+371 SLISRARKDSRFKLPLEA
-384 EVQEFE
+384 QEFE
-390 KTLYQLVN
+390 ENLYQLVN
-398 NLEKVKEKLD
+398 NLEEVRDKLA
-408 LNSKTIRYVL
+408 LNSKTIWYVL

-493 KKQEQSKAVC
+493 KKQEKSKAVC

-580 MKVNYPNEEKKLAG
+580 MRVNYPKEDKKLAG

-623 ENPTTNKDQYKI
+623 ENPKTKKEKTKNEQYQV

-642 CDVVKVLTHGILDKS
+642 CDVVKVLTHGVLDKS

-667 PSDIAILVKSGKES
+667 PSDIAILVKSGQES
-681 LQIQAALEEV
+681 SKIQDALEEV

-698 SDRSSVIGSE
+698 SDRSSVIGGDV
-708 IQTSFFSSEYKP
+708 QTSYRSSEYKP

-884 PIVFLPYFYATEKI
+884 PIVFLPYFYELDTSKT
-898 NKQNDYKLFDVN
+898 DTKLKVYDVN
-910 SAHLTLVP
+910 SSHLTLLPQDENFKLGYKEEKYIDESGKEKTRNKLVNMTL
-918 TNENFYLQY
+918 TNEKSNG
-927 KYEKYFDIETQQE
+927 KDI
-940 KKRKIL
+940 K
-946 IGMSLQSV
+946 S
-954 SDNEDTK
+954 TK
-961 SAEDIVLEASLQQD
+961 EIVLEASLQEK

-992 YLNNLEISRKGYEYK
+992 YLNNLKGTRVK

-1018 DGALKAVSNLDLFKP
+1018 DGTLKAVSNLDLFKP

-1043 LLEDSSVEDC
+1043 LVVD
-1053 KKEYKDYLAKE
+1053 KNEYKDYLAKE

-1117 PEVQVD
+1117 PKVQV
-1123 ESSSEDK
+1123 EDSPSAEL

-1154 RTNFDKNDDDRLLTF
+1154 RTNFDKNDDGCLLKF
-1169 VEETTLNKRYGS
+1169 VEETTQNKKYGS
-1181 LLKPYDQDS
+1181 LLKPYDQDIS
-1190 SFNANFTDWLS
+1190 TFNADFTDWLS

-1260 FSDAIQ
+1260 FGDAIQ